1 MERKNANID
10 DVIRTV
16 ETASAKE
23 LEELAGIREAV
34 EDLKGGRVAT
44 VDPVSRSVSALNRT
58 IENSRPDFVAN
69 APSVDPIVEA
79 MKRLNLGDVSRIRE
93 DKVTNRAQQAAPT
106 AHNPPNRRREAITE
120 DVKAQRL
127 ETVKLARD
135 LKGERVATVDPVSR
149 SVSALNR
156 TIENSRPDFVAN
168 APSVDPIVDAMKRL
182 NLGDVSRVVQEGI
195 AQQEQQAKS
204 TTPKGKKRRRKAIP
218 EDIKA
223 QRTEAAE
230 HAREMFD
237 QKGGAQKSQNQ
248 RDARGRFIGKSGS
261 KAAAEDAR
269 AERAEKARRKE
280 DDERLNAESGLL
292 KKLSK
297 VAEGI
302 GNPSETRAVDALGYA
317 VAGPLWAAGKELGG
331 ISKEVGGSLNGA
343 RKSIADVIRGND
355 DNSRRKGF
363 FRRKSQNSADVVQVN
378 TQKRTV
384 QELQEQTSE
393 IKEGNDKILSAL
405 DQIAKNTGKK
415 KGGLLSKLFSLLG
428 KGAGGVASL
437 LMGRGMLKKAG
448 ALAFGALGAKKL
460 VGMLRGGGKK
470 TLAHEGGDLAAR
482 AAGKLG
488 LKAVGKGAL
497 RAIPLV
503 GTVAGGIYDAVTGWN
518 DTEAQRRAFGLKSGQ
533 DPSFQQKAAYTLAN
547 VLDMGGLV
555 SGISSA
561 IGEVL
566 KSLGFEDIGNML
578 QSFSTE
584 SIAQAIDSGITNLET
599 YISNLG
605 DTISTKFDDYTAKI
619 GDAVSAWFSDTSNKL
634 LEKLDA
640 IKDFFTVDNLKQVF
654 SDAID
659 SAIDFIK
666 NPGKHI
672 KEAAGNIWDGVKN
685 LPGKALDAAVDAV
698 KNTPAA
704 MIVSKIPNPI
714 GEANAKEITPELKA
728 PVNSEANAKEIAPEL
743 KAPVNSEAN
752 AKEITPELKA
762 PVNSEANAKEIAPE
776 LKAPVNSEANAKEIT
791 PELKAPVNSH
801 QETSDSKTES
811 DAKQTNIVTRVI
823 NAALDTAKDSNKTV
837 KETANQIINANAV
850 ETGNSALQKIDK
862 AIGQN
867 SSSSSSLN
875 TTGTRNDIQK
885 AADTYNNGRLDVK
898 VGGLGAE
905 GKANLDKLAPYFAEL
920 ENKYGLPEGTLYSIA
935 ATESGGDPNA
945 KSPLTRSPDGKLSGG
960 ALGMFQFTSIARK
973 ETGISEQDA
982 FDPVK
987 SAEAAAL
994 LMSKYLKQA
1003 NGDLNEAITAYNAG
1017 FGTINKWKKGTGDL
1031 SKENRE
1037 YAIKVNTHRA
1047 RYLGG
1052 EIYTP
1057 EAGAQGGAQY
1067 GVRGPL
1073 PDNAVIDQSTGLAFT
1088 PGDSPFEKGGLVDKI
1103 GNAVGVNDL
1112 VNKFMNGR
1120 GMRREVVQGTLE
1132 ERARGKGTA
1141 TAAGNVY
1148 VDTPMPVE
1156 EARPVANNSSY
1167 FDQLGAQMGID
1178 GLFDKLRNSPGM
1190 RKNNAPEPASTSQ
1203 VTTAANDL
1211 QQPTGR
1217 MQIDG
1222 QVISDLGGSGAKPT
1236 MQLADNTVSL
1246 DGETKRLFAQMTS
1259 LLARI
1264 EEHTKDSAKGQG
1276 TVVKVSTPQPGVM
1289 RTVPLS
1295 IDDPLMNDYARVD

>member
-34 EDLKGGRVAT
+34 EDLKG
-44 VDPVSRSVSALNRT
+44 
-58 IENSRPDFVAN
+58 
-69 APSVDPIVEA
+69 
-79 MKRLNLGDVSRIRE
+79 
-93 DKVTNRAQQAAPT
+93 
-106 AHNPPNRRREAITE
+106 
-120 DVKAQRL
+120 
-127 ETVKLARD
+127 
-135 LKGERVATVDPVSR
+135 ERVATVDPVSR

-156 TIENSRPDFVAN
+156 TIENSRPDFVTN

-204 TTPKGKKRRRKAIP
+204 TIPKGKKRRRKAIP

-428 KGAGGVASL
+428 KGAGGIASLIFGRGVLKKVGSMALGALGIKKVASL
-437 LMGRGMLKKAG
+437 LG
-448 ALAFGALGAKKL
+448 F
-460 VGMLRGGGKK
+460 GGKK
-470 TLAHEGGDLAAR
+470 AAAKEAGELATRG
-482 AAGKLG
+482 AGKLATKG
-488 LKAVGKGAL
+488 LGKLGVKALAKGAL

-518 DTEAQRRAFGLKSGQ
+518 DTEAQRRTFGLKDGE

-561 IGEVL
+561 IGGVL

-605 DTISTKFDDYTAKI
+605 DTISTTFSDYTAKI
-619 GDAVSAWFSDTSNKL
+619 GDAISAWFSDTTKNL
-634 LEKLDA
+634 NEKLDA
-640 IKDFFTVDNLKQVF
+640 IKNFFTVDNLKQVF

-666 NPGKHI
+666 NPGKYI
-672 KEAAGNIWDGVKN
+672 KEAGSN
-685 LPGKALDAAVDAV
+685 LWSAAKELSGEVADAAVQS
-698 KNTPAA
+698 TPVAWVA
-704 MIVSKIPNPI
+704 SKLVNK
-714 GEANAKEITPELKA
+714 ADAKEVTPELKT
-728 PVNSEANAKEIAPEL
+728 PAKESQEDNAP
-743 KAPVNSEAN
+743 
-752 AKEITPELKA
+752 
-762 PVNSEANAKEIAPE
+762 
-776 LKAPVNSEANAKEIT
+776 
-791 PELKAPVNSH
+791 
-801 QETSDSKTES
+801 KTEYTPKK
-811 DAKQTNIVTRVI
+811 ANIVTRVV
-823 NAALDTAKDSNKTV
+823 NASLDTAKDSNKTV

-850 ETGNSALQKIDK
+850 ETGNSALQKIDN

-885 AADTYNNGRLDVK
+885 AADTYNNGNLDVK
-898 VGGLGAE
+898 VGSLGAE

-920 ENKYGLPEGTLYSIA
+920 ENKYGLPEGTLYAIA
-935 ATESGGDPNA
+935 ATESGGNPYA
-945 KSPLTRSPDGKLSGG
+945 KSQTG
-960 ALGMFQFTSIARK
+960 ALGMFQFTGIARE
-973 ETGISEQDA
+973 ETGLAEGES

-1057 EAGAQGGAQY
+1057 GAGAQGGAQY

-1167 FDQLGAQMGID
+1167 FDQLGAQMEID

-1190 RKNNAPEPASTSQ
+1190 RKNNAPEPASTSK

>member
-34 EDLKGGRVAT
+34 EDLKG
-44 VDPVSRSVSALNRT
+44 
-58 IENSRPDFVAN
+58 
-69 APSVDPIVEA
+69 
-79 MKRLNLGDVSRIRE
+79 
-93 DKVTNRAQQAAPT
+93 
-106 AHNPPNRRREAITE
+106 
-120 DVKAQRL
+120 
-127 ETVKLARD
+127 
-135 LKGERVATVDPVSR
+135 ERVATVDPVSR

-156 TIENSRPDFVAN
+156 TIENSRPDLVAN
-168 APSVDPIVDAMKRL
+168 APSVDPIVEAMKRL
-182 NLGDVSRVVQEGI
+182 NLGDVSRVVQEDV
-195 AQQEQQAKS
+195 ALQEPQAKS
-204 TTPKGKKRRRKAIP
+204 TTRKGKKRRKKAIT
-218 EDIKA
+218 EDVKA

-230 HAREMFD
+230 HAREMFG

-384 QELQEQTSE
+384 QELQDQTSE

-428 KGAGGVASL
+428 KGAGGIASL
-437 LMGRGMLKKAG
+437 IFGRGALKKVG
-448 ALAFGALGAKKL
+448 SMALGALGIKG
-460 VGMLRGGGKK
+460 V
-470 TLAHEGGDLAAR
+470 
-482 AAGKLG
+482 GKLG
-488 LKAVGKGAL
+488 IKAVAKGAL

-518 DTEAQRRAFGLKSGQ
+518 DIEAQRRAFGLKSGQ

-584 SIAQAIDSGITNLET
+584 SIAQAIDSGVTNLET

-619 GDAVSAWFSDTSNKL
+619 GDAISAWFSDTTKNL
-634 LEKLDA
+634 NEKLDA
-640 IKDFFTVDNLKQVF
+640 IKNFFTVDNLKQVF

-666 NPGKHI
+666 NPGKYI
-672 KEAAGNIWDGVKN
+672 KEAGSN
-685 LPGKALDAAVDAV
+685 LWSAAKELSGEVADAAVQS
-698 KNTPAA
+698 TPVAWVA
-704 MIVSKIPNPI
+704 SKLVNK
-714 GEANAKEITPELKA
+714 ADAKEVTPELKT
-728 PVNSEANAKEIAPEL
+728 PAKESQEDNAP
-743 KAPVNSEAN
+743 
-752 AKEITPELKA
+752 
-762 PVNSEANAKEIAPE
+762 
-776 LKAPVNSEANAKEIT
+776 
-791 PELKAPVNSH
+791 
-801 QETSDSKTES
+801 KTEYTPKK
-811 DAKQTNIVTRVI
+811 ANIVTRVV
-823 NAALDTAKDSNKTV
+823 NASLDTAKDSNKTV

-850 ETGNSALQKIDK
+850 ETGNRALQKIDN

-885 AADTYNNGRLDVK
+885 AADTYNNGNLDVK
-898 VGGLGAE
+898 VGSLGAE

-920 ENKYGLPEGTLYSIA
+920 ENKYGLPEGTLYAIA

-945 KSPLTRSPDGKLSGG
+945 KSTLTRSPNGKLSGG
-960 ALGMFQFTSIARK
+960 ALGMFQFTSVARE
-973 ETGISEQDA
+973 ETGLSREDS
-982 FDPVK
+982 FNPEK

-1057 EAGAQGGAQY
+1057 GAGAQGGAQY

-1132 ERARGKGTA
+1132 ERARGRGTA

-1178 GLFDKLRNSPGM
+1178 GLYDKLINARGMRSNNSPQ
-1190 RKNNAPEPASTSQ
+1190 PASTSQ

>member
-58 IENSRPDFVAN
+58 IENSRPDFVT
-69 APSVDPIVEA
+69 
-79 MKRLNLGDVSRIRE
+79 K
-93 DKVTNRAQQAAPT
+93 
-106 AHNPPNRRREAITE
+106 
-120 DVKAQRL
+120 
-127 ETVKLARD
+127 
-135 LKGERVATVDPVSR
+135 
-149 SVSALNR
+149 
-156 TIENSRPDFVAN
+156 

-182 NLGDVSRVVQEGI
+182 NLGDVSRVVQEDV
-195 AQQEQQAKS
+195 AQQEQRAKS

-218 EDIKA
+218 EDVKA

-230 HAREMFD
+230 HAREMFG

-261 KAAAEDAR
+261 KAAAEEAR

-384 QELQEQTSE
+384 QELQDQTSE

-428 KGAGGVASL
+428 KGAGGIASL
-437 LMGRGMLKKAG
+437 IFGRGALKKVG
-448 ALAFGALGAKKL
+448 SMALGALGIKG
-460 VGMLRGGGKK
+460 V
-470 TLAHEGGDLAAR
+470 
-482 AAGKLG
+482 GKLG
-488 LKAVGKGAL
+488 IKAVTKGAL

-518 DTEAQRRAFGLKSGQ
+518 DIEAQRRAFGLKSGQ

-584 SIAQAIDSGITNLET
+584 SIAQAIDSGVTNLET

-619 GDAVSAWFSDTSNKL
+619 GDAISAWFSDTTKNL
-634 LEKLDA
+634 NEKLDA
-640 IKDFFTVDNLKQVF
+640 IKNFFTVDNLKQVF

-666 NPGKHI
+666 NPGKYI
-672 KEAAGNIWDGVKN
+672 KEAGSN
-685 LPGKALDAAVDAV
+685 LWSAAKELSGEVADAAVQS
-698 KNTPAA
+698 TPVAWVA
-704 MIVSKIPNPI
+704 SKLVNK
-714 GEANAKEITPELKA
+714 ADAKEVTPELKT
-728 PVNSEANAKEIAPEL
+728 PAKESQEDNAP
-743 KAPVNSEAN
+743 
-752 AKEITPELKA
+752 
-762 PVNSEANAKEIAPE
+762 
-776 LKAPVNSEANAKEIT
+776 
-791 PELKAPVNSH
+791 
-801 QETSDSKTES
+801 KTEYTPKK
-811 DAKQTNIVTRVI
+811 ANIVTRVV
-823 NAALDTAKDSNKTV
+823 NASLDTAKDSNKTV

-850 ETGNSALQKIDK
+850 ETGNRALQKIDN

-885 AADTYNNGRLDVK
+885 AADTYNNGNLDVK
-898 VGGLGAE
+898 VGSLGAE

-920 ENKYGLPEGTLYSIA
+920 ENKYGLPEGTLYAIA

-945 KSPLTRSPDGKLSGG
+945 KSTLTRSPNGKLSGG
-960 ALGMFQFTSIARK
+960 ALGMFQFTSVARE
-973 ETGISEQDA
+973 ETGLSREDS
-982 FDPVK
+982 FNPEK

-1057 EAGAQGGAQY
+1057 GAGAQGGAQY

-1132 ERARGKGTA
+1132 ERARGRGTA

-1178 GLFDKLRNSPGM
+1178 GLYDKLINARGMRSNNSPQ
-1190 RKNNAPEPASTSQ
+1190 PASTSQ

>member
-1 MERKNANID
+1 
-10 DVIRTV
+10 
-16 ETASAKE
+16 
-23 LEELAGIREAV
+23 
-34 EDLKGGRVAT
+34 
-44 VDPVSRSVSALNRT
+44 
-58 IENSRPDFVAN
+58 
-69 APSVDPIVEA
+69 
-79 MKRLNLGDVSRIRE
+79 
-93 DKVTNRAQQAAPT
+93 
-106 AHNPPNRRREAITE
+106 
-120 DVKAQRL
+120 
-127 ETVKLARD
+127 
-135 LKGERVATVDPVSR
+135 
-149 SVSALNR
+149 
-156 TIENSRPDFVAN
+156 
-168 APSVDPIVDAMKRL
+168 MKRL
-182 NLGDVSRVVQEGI
+182 NLGDVSRVVQEDV
-195 AQQEQQAKS
+195 AQQEQRAKS

-218 EDIKA
+218 EDVKA

-230 HAREMFD
+230 HAREMFG

-261 KAAAEDAR
+261 KAAAEEAR

-297 VAEGI
+297 VVEGI

-384 QELQEQTSE
+384 QELQDQTSE

-428 KGAGGVASL
+428 KGAGGIASL
-437 LMGRGMLKKAG
+437 IFGRGALKKVG
-448 ALAFGALGAKKL
+448 SMALGALGIKG
-460 VGMLRGGGKK
+460 V
-470 TLAHEGGDLAAR
+470 
-482 AAGKLG
+482 GKLG
-488 LKAVGKGAL
+488 IKAVAKGAL

-518 DTEAQRRAFGLKSGQ
+518 DIEAQRRAFGLKSGQ

-584 SIAQAIDSGITNLET
+584 SIAQAIDSGVTNLET

-619 GDAVSAWFSDTSNKL
+619 GDAISAWFSDTTKNL
-634 LEKLDA
+634 NEKLDA
-640 IKDFFTVDNLKQVF
+640 IKNFFTVDNLKQVF

-666 NPGKHI
+666 NPGKYI
-672 KEAAGNIWDGVKN
+672 KEAGSN
-685 LPGKALDAAVDAV
+685 LWSAAKELSGEVADAAVQS
-698 KNTPAA
+698 TPVAWVA
-704 MIVSKIPNPI
+704 SKLVNK
-714 GEANAKEITPELKA
+714 ADAKEVTPELKT
-728 PVNSEANAKEIAPEL
+728 PAKESQEDNAP
-743 KAPVNSEAN
+743 
-752 AKEITPELKA
+752 
-762 PVNSEANAKEIAPE
+762 
-776 LKAPVNSEANAKEIT
+776 
-791 PELKAPVNSH
+791 
-801 QETSDSKTES
+801 KTEYTPKK
-811 DAKQTNIVTRVI
+811 ANIVTRVV
-823 NAALDTAKDSNKTV
+823 NASLDTAKDSNKTV

-850 ETGNSALQKIDK
+850 ETGNRALQKIDN

-885 AADTYNNGRLDVK
+885 AADTYNNGNLDVK
-898 VGGLGAE
+898 VGSLGAE

-920 ENKYGLPEGTLYSIA
+920 ENKYGLPEGTLYAIA

-945 KSPLTRSPDGKLSGG
+945 KSTLTRSPNGKLSGG
-960 ALGMFQFTSIARK
+960 ALGMFQFTSVARE
-973 ETGISEQDA
+973 ETGLSREDS
-982 FDPVK
+982 FNPEK

-1057 EAGAQGGAQY
+1057 GAGAQGGAQY

-1156 EARPVANNSSY
+1156 EARPVASNSSY

>member
-34 EDLKGGRVAT
+34 EDLKGERVAT

-58 IENSRPDFVAN
+58 IENSRPDFVTN
-69 APSVDPIVEA
+69 APSVDPIVDA
-79 MKRLNLGDVSRIRE
+79 IKRLNLGDVSRIRE

-248 RDARGRFIGKSGS
+248 RDASGRFIGKSGS

-470 TLAHEGGDLAAR
+470 TIAHEGGDLAAR

-605 DTISTKFDDYTAKI
+605 DTISTKFEDYTAKI

-752 AKEITPELKA
+752 AKEI
-762 PVNSEANAKEIAPE
+762 APE

-898 VGGLGAE
+898 VGSLGSE

-920 ENKYGLPEGTLYSIA
+920 ENKYGLPEGTLYAIA
-935 ATESGGDPNA
+935 ATESGGNPYA
-945 KSPLTRSPDGKLSGG
+945 KSQTG
-960 ALGMFQFTSIARK
+960 ALGMFQFTGIARE
-973 ETGISEQDA
+973 ETGLAEGES

-1057 EAGAQGGAQY
+1057 GAGAQGGAQY

-1088 PGDSPFEKGGLVDKI
+1088 PGDSLFEKGGLVDKI

-1156 EARPVANNSSY
+1156 EARPVASNSSY

-1190 RKNNAPEPASTSQ
+1190 RKNNAPEPASTSK

>member
-58 IENSRPDFVAN
+58 IENSRPDFVT
-69 APSVDPIVEA
+69 
-79 MKRLNLGDVSRIRE
+79 K
-93 DKVTNRAQQAAPT
+93 
-106 AHNPPNRRREAITE
+106 
-120 DVKAQRL
+120 
-127 ETVKLARD
+127 
-135 LKGERVATVDPVSR
+135 
-149 SVSALNR
+149 
-156 TIENSRPDFVAN
+156 

-182 NLGDVSRVVQEGI
+182 NLGDVSRVVQEDV
-195 AQQEQQAKS
+195 AQQEQRAKS

-218 EDIKA
+218 EDVKA

-230 HAREMFD
+230 HAREMFG

-261 KAAAEDAR
+261 KAAAEEAR

-355 DNSRRKGF
+355 DNSRKKGF
-363 FRRKSQNSADVVQVN
+363 FRRKSQSSADVVQVN

-384 QELQEQTSE
+384 QELQDQTSE

-428 KGAGGVASL
+428 KGAGGIASL
-437 LMGRGMLKKAG
+437 IFGRGALKKVG
-448 ALAFGALGAKKL
+448 SMALGALGIKG
-460 VGMLRGGGKK
+460 V
-470 TLAHEGGDLAAR
+470 
-482 AAGKLG
+482 GKLG
-488 LKAVGKGAL
+488 IKAVTKGAL

-518 DTEAQRRAFGLKSGQ
+518 DIEAQRRAFGLKSGQ

-584 SIAQAIDSGITNLET
+584 SIAQAIDSGVTNLET

-619 GDAVSAWFSDTSNKL
+619 GDAISAWFSDTTKNL
-634 LEKLDA
+634 NEKLDA
-640 IKDFFTVDNLKQVF
+640 IKNFFTVDNLKQVF

-666 NPGKHI
+666 NPGKYI
-672 KEAAGNIWDGVKN
+672 KEAGSN
-685 LPGKALDAAVDAV
+685 LWSAAKELSGEVADAAVQS
-698 KNTPAA
+698 TPVAWVA
-704 MIVSKIPNPI
+704 SKLVNK
-714 GEANAKEITPELKA
+714 ADAKEVTPELKT
-728 PVNSEANAKEIAPEL
+728 PAKESQEDNAP
-743 KAPVNSEAN
+743 
-752 AKEITPELKA
+752 
-762 PVNSEANAKEIAPE
+762 
-776 LKAPVNSEANAKEIT
+776 
-791 PELKAPVNSH
+791 
-801 QETSDSKTES
+801 KTEYTPKK
-811 DAKQTNIVTRVI
+811 ANIVTRVV
-823 NAALDTAKDSNKTV
+823 NASLDTAKDSNKTV

-850 ETGNSALQKIDK
+850 ETGNRALQKIDN

-885 AADTYNNGRLDVK
+885 AADTYNNGNLDVK
-898 VGGLGAE
+898 VGSLGAE

-920 ENKYGLPEGTLYSIA
+920 ENKYGLPEGTLYAIA

-945 KSPLTRSPDGKLSGG
+945 KSTLTRSPNGKLSGG
-960 ALGMFQFTSIARK
+960 ALGMFQFTSVARE
-973 ETGISEQDA
+973 ETGLSREDS
-982 FDPVK
+982 FNPEK

-1057 EAGAQGGAQY
+1057 GAGAQGGAQY

-1132 ERARGKGTA
+1132 ERARGRGTA

-1178 GLFDKLRNSPGM
+1178 GLYDKLINARGMRSNNSPQ
-1190 RKNNAPEPASTSQ
+1190 PASTSQ

>member
-44 VDPVSRSVSALNRT
+44 VDPVSRSVSALNHT
-58 IENSRPDFVAN
+58 IENSRPDFVA
-69 APSVDPIVEA
+69 
-79 MKRLNLGDVSRIRE
+79 K
-93 DKVTNRAQQAAPT
+93 
-106 AHNPPNRRREAITE
+106 
-120 DVKAQRL
+120 
-127 ETVKLARD
+127 
-135 LKGERVATVDPVSR
+135 
-149 SVSALNR
+149 
-156 TIENSRPDFVAN
+156 

-182 NLGDVSRVVQEGI
+182 NLGDVSRVVQEDV
-195 AQQEQQAKS
+195 AQQEQRAKS
-204 TTPKGKKRRRKAIP
+204 TTPNGKKRRRKAIP
-218 EDIKA
+218 EDVKA

-230 HAREMFD
+230 HAREMFG

-384 QELQEQTSE
+384 QELQDQTSE

-584 SIAQAIDSGITNLET
+584 SIALAIDSGITNLET

-728 PVNSEANAKEIAPEL
+728 PVNS
-743 KAPVNSEAN
+743 
-752 AKEITPELKA
+752 
-762 PVNSEANAKEIAPE
+762 
-776 LKAPVNSEANAKEIT
+776 
-791 PELKAPVNSH
+791 H
-801 QETSDSKTES
+801 QGTSDSKTES
-811 DAKQTNIVTRVI
+811 DAKQTNIAARVI
-823 NAALDTAKDSNKTV
+823 NAALDMAKDSNKTV

-850 ETGNSALQKIDK
+850 ETGNKAAQTIDAALGQSATGKEEALSAYEIDK
-862 AIGQN
+862 
-867 SSSSSSLN
+867 
-875 TTGTRNDIQK
+875 RRF
-885 AADTYNNGRLDVK
+885 NNGKDVS
-898 VGGLGAE
+898 LP
-905 GKANLDKLAPYFAEL
+905 KLNAAGYQWISDNADYFDEL
-920 ENKYGLPEGTLYSIA
+920 ERKYGLEKGILSA
-935 ATESGGDPNA
+935 VASAESSAGQRTGNPVDKN
-945 KSPLTRSPDGKLSGG
+945 GNKLSS
-960 ALGMFQFTSIARK
+960 ALGAFQ
-973 ETGISEQDA
+973 
-982 FDPVK
+982 
-987 SAEAAAL
+987 
-994 LMSKYLKQA
+994 
-1003 NGDLNEAITAYNAG
+1003 IT
-1017 FGTINKWKKGTGDL
+1017 KGTREDL
-1031 SKENRE
+1031 GLSDADAMDTR
-1037 YAIKVNTHRA
+1037 KVADGAA
-1047 RYLGG
+1047 RYLSMLMNRYNGDQGRAIAAYHAGMGHVDKGRVVAGTG
-1052 EIYTP
+1052 EYVTR
-1057 EAGAQGGAQY
+1057 
-1067 GVRGPL
+1067 VRGYQQMLNNGAVYGSKVDHSAPAIYEKI

-1156 EARPVANNSSY
+1156 EARPVASNSSY

>member
-79 MKRLNLGDVSRIRE
+79 MKRLNLGDVSR
-93 DKVTNRAQQAAPT
+93 
-106 AHNPPNRRREAITE
+106 
-120 DVKAQRL
+120 
-127 ETVKLARD
+127 
-135 LKGERVATVDPVSR
+135 
-149 SVSALNR
+149 
-156 TIENSRPDFVAN
+156 
-168 APSVDPIVDAMKRL
+168 
-182 NLGDVSRVVQEGI
+182 VVQEDV
-195 AQQEQQAKS
+195 AQQEQRAKS

-218 EDIKA
+218 EDVKA

-230 HAREMFD
+230 HAREMFG

-248 RDARGRFIGKSGS
+248 RDARGRFIGKPGS

-363 FRRKSQNSADVVQVN
+363 FRRKSQSSADVVQVN

-384 QELQEQTSE
+384 QELQDQTSE

-428 KGAGGVASL
+428 KGAGGIASLIFGRGGLKKVGSMALGALGIKKVASL
-437 LMGRGMLKKAG
+437 LG
-448 ALAFGALGAKKL
+448 F
-460 VGMLRGGGKK
+460 GGKK
-470 TLAHEGGDLAAR
+470 AAAKEAGELATRG
-482 AAGKLG
+482 AGKLATKG
-488 LKAVGKGAL
+488 LGKLGVKALAKGAL

-518 DTEAQRRAFGLKSGQ
+518 DTEAQRRTFGLKDGE

-561 IGEVL
+561 IGGVL

-605 DTISTKFDDYTAKI
+605 DTISTTFNDYTAKI
-619 GDAVSAWFSDTSNKL
+619 GDAISAWFSDTTKSLN
-634 LEKLDA
+634 EKLDA
-640 IKDFFTVDNLKQVF
+640 IKDFFTVDNLKKVF

-666 NPGKHI
+666 NPGKYI
-672 KEAAGNIWDGVKN
+672 KEAGSNLWNAAKE
-685 LPGKALDAAVDAV
+685 LPGKVADAAVQS
-698 KNTPAA
+698 TPVAWVA
-704 MIVSKIPNPI
+704 SKLVNK
-714 GEANAKEITPELKA
+714 ADAKEVTPELKT
-728 PVNSEANAKEIAPEL
+728 PAKESQEDNAP
-743 KAPVNSEAN
+743 
-752 AKEITPELKA
+752 
-762 PVNSEANAKEIAPE
+762 
-776 LKAPVNSEANAKEIT
+776 
-791 PELKAPVNSH
+791 
-801 QETSDSKTES
+801 KTEYTPKK
-811 DAKQTNIVTRVI
+811 ANIVTRVV
-823 NAALDTAKDSNKTV
+823 NASLETAKDSNKTV

-850 ETGNSALQKIDK
+850 ETGNRALQKIDN

-885 AADTYNNGRLDVK
+885 AADTYNNGNLDVK
-898 VGGLGAE
+898 VGSLGAE

-1057 EAGAQGGAQY
+1057 RAGTQGGRPQQS
-1067 GVRGPL
+1067 GQSPRMDNL
-1073 PDNAVIDQSTGLAFT
+1073 PENAFVDQSTGLAFT
-1088 PGDSPFEKGGLVDKI
+1088 PGQNPFEKGGLVDRI
-1103 GNAVGVNDL
+1103 GELTGVNDL
-1112 VNKFMNGR
+1112 ASKFLNGR

-1132 ERARGKGTA
+1132 ERARGRGTA

-1148 VDTPMPVE
+1148 VYTPMPVE

-1178 GLFDKLRNSPGM
+1178 GLYDKLINARGMRSNNSPQ
-1190 RKNNAPEPASTSQ
+1190 PASTSQ
-1203 VTTAANDL
+1203 MTTVANDL

>member
-34 EDLKGGRVAT
+34 EDLKGERVAT

-69 APSVDPIVEA
+69 APSVDPIVDA

-93 DKVTNRAQQAAPT
+93 DKVTNREQQVAPT

-135 LKGERVATVDPVSR
+135 LRGGRVATVDPVSR

-470 TLAHEGGDLAAR
+470 TIAHEGGDLAAR
-482 AAGKLG
+482 AAGKFG

-533 DPSFQQKAAYTLAN
+533 EPSFQQKAAYTLAN
-547 VLDMGGLV
+547 VLDLGGLV

-561 IGEVL
+561 IGDVL

-584 SIAQAIDSGITNLET
+584 SIAQAIDSGVTNLET

-666 NPGKHI
+666 NPGKRI

-714 GEANAKEITPELKA
+714 G
-728 PVNSEANAKEIAPEL
+728 
-743 KAPVNSEAN
+743 
-752 AKEITPELKA
+752 
-762 PVNSEANAKEIAPE
+762 
-776 LKAPVNSEANAKEIT
+776 EANAKEIT

-850 ETGNSALQKIDK
+850 ETGNSALQRIDK

-885 AADTYNNGRLDVK
+885 AADTYNNGNLDVK
-898 VGGLGAE
+898 VGSLGAE

-920 ENKYGLPEGTLYSIA
+920 ENKYGLPEGTLYAIA
-935 ATESGGDPNA
+935 ATESGGNPYA
-945 KSPLTRSPDGKLSGG
+945 KSQTG
-960 ALGMFQFTSIARK
+960 ALGMFQFTGIARE
-973 ETGISEQDA
+973 ETGLAEGES

-1057 EAGAQGGAQY
+1057 GAGAQGGAQY

-1156 EARPVANNSSY
+1156 EARPVASNSSY

>member
-44 VDPVSRSVSALNRT
+44 VDPVSHSVSALNRT
-58 IENSRPDFVAN
+58 IENSMPDFVAN
-69 APSVDPIVEA
+69 APSVAPIVEA
-79 MKRLNLGDVSRIRE
+79 MKRLNLGDVSRVVQE
-93 DKVTNRAQQAAPT
+93 DVALQEPQAKST
-106 AHNPPNRRREAITE
+106 TRKGKKRRKKAITE
-120 DVKAQRL
+120 DVK
-127 ETVKLARD
+127 V
-135 LKGERVATVDPVSR
+135 
-149 SVSALNR
+149 
-156 TIENSRPDFVAN
+156 
-168 APSVDPIVDAMKRL
+168 
-182 NLGDVSRVVQEGI
+182 
-195 AQQEQQAKS
+195 
-204 TTPKGKKRRRKAIP
+204 
-218 EDIKA
+218 

-230 HAREMFD
+230 HAREMFG

-269 AERAEKARRKE
+269 AERAEKDRRKE

-384 QELQEQTSE
+384 QELQDQTSE

-437 LMGRGMLKKAG
+437 LMGRGMLKKVG

-584 SIAQAIDSGITNLET
+584 SIALAIDSGITNLET

-605 DTISTKFDDYTAKI
+605 DTISSKFDDYTAKI

-728 PVNSEANAKEIAPEL
+728 PVNS
-743 KAPVNSEAN
+743 
-752 AKEITPELKA
+752 
-762 PVNSEANAKEIAPE
+762 
-776 LKAPVNSEANAKEIT
+776 
-791 PELKAPVNSH
+791 H
-801 QETSDSKTES
+801 QGTSDSKTES
-811 DAKQTNIVTRVI
+811 DAKQTNIAARVI
-823 NAALDTAKDSNKTV
+823 NAALDMAKDSNKTV

-850 ETGNSALQKIDK
+850 ETGNKAAQTIDAALGQSATGKEKALSAYEIDKRRFNNGKDVSLPKLNAAGYQWISDNADYFDELERKYGLEKGILSAVASAESSAGQRTGNPVDKNGNKLSSALGAFQITK
-862 AIGQN
+862 
-867 SSSSSSLN
+867 
-875 TTGTRNDIQK
+875 GTREDLGLSDADAMDTRK
-885 AADTYNNGRLDVK
+885 AAD
-898 VGGLGAE
+898 GA
-905 GKANLDKLAPYFAEL
+905 
-920 ENKYGLPEGTLYSIA
+920 
-935 ATESGGDPNA
+935 
-945 KSPLTRSPDGKLSGG
+945 
-960 ALGMFQFTSIARK
+960 
-973 ETGISEQDA
+973 
-982 FDPVK
+982 
-987 SAEAAAL
+987 
-994 LMSKYLKQA
+994 
-1003 NGDLNEAITAYNAG
+1003 
-1017 FGTINKWKKGTGDL
+1017 
-1031 SKENRE
+1031 
-1037 YAIKVNTHRA
+1037 A
-1047 RYLGG
+1047 RYLSMLMNRYNGDQGRAIAAYHAGMGHVDKGRVVAGTG
-1052 EIYTP
+1052 EYVTR
-1057 EAGAQGGAQY
+1057 
-1067 GVRGPL
+1067 VRGYQQMLNNGAVYGSKVDHSAPAIYEKI

-1156 EARPVANNSSY
+1156 EARPVASNSSY

-1190 RKNNAPEPASTSQ
+1190 RKNNAPEPASMSQ

>member
-44 VDPVSRSVSALNRT
+44 VDPVSRSVSALNHT
-58 IENSRPDFVAN
+58 IENSRPDFVA
-69 APSVDPIVEA
+69 
-79 MKRLNLGDVSRIRE
+79 K
-93 DKVTNRAQQAAPT
+93 
-106 AHNPPNRRREAITE
+106 
-120 DVKAQRL
+120 
-127 ETVKLARD
+127 
-135 LKGERVATVDPVSR
+135 
-149 SVSALNR
+149 
-156 TIENSRPDFVAN
+156 

-182 NLGDVSRVVQEGI
+182 NLGDVSRVVQEDV
-195 AQQEQQAKS
+195 AQQEQRAKS
-204 TTPKGKKRRRKAIP
+204 TTPNGKKRRRKAIP
-218 EDIKA
+218 EDVKA

-230 HAREMFD
+230 HAREMFG

-384 QELQEQTSE
+384 QELQDQTSE
-393 IKEGNDKILSAL
+393 IKDGNDKILSAL

-584 SIAQAIDSGITNLET
+584 SIALAIDSGITNLET

-728 PVNSEANAKEIAPEL
+728 PVNS
-743 KAPVNSEAN
+743 
-752 AKEITPELKA
+752 
-762 PVNSEANAKEIAPE
+762 
-776 LKAPVNSEANAKEIT
+776 
-791 PELKAPVNSH
+791 H
-801 QETSDSKTES
+801 QGTSDSKTES
-811 DAKQTNIVTRVI
+811 DAKQTNIAARVI
-823 NAALDTAKDSNKTV
+823 NAALDMAKDSNKTV

-850 ETGNSALQKIDK
+850 ETGNKAAQTIDAALGQSATGKEEALSAYEIDKRRFNNGKDVSLPKLNAAGYQWISDNADYFDELERKYGLDKGILSAVASAESSAGQRTGNPVDKNGNKLSSALGAFQITK
-862 AIGQN
+862 
-867 SSSSSSLN
+867 
-875 TTGTRNDIQK
+875 GTREDLGLSDADAMDTRK
-885 AADTYNNGRLDVK
+885 AAD
-898 VGGLGAE
+898 GA
-905 GKANLDKLAPYFAEL
+905 
-920 ENKYGLPEGTLYSIA
+920 
-935 ATESGGDPNA
+935 
-945 KSPLTRSPDGKLSGG
+945 
-960 ALGMFQFTSIARK
+960 
-973 ETGISEQDA
+973 
-982 FDPVK
+982 
-987 SAEAAAL
+987 
-994 LMSKYLKQA
+994 
-1003 NGDLNEAITAYNAG
+1003 
-1017 FGTINKWKKGTGDL
+1017 
-1031 SKENRE
+1031 
-1037 YAIKVNTHRA
+1037 A
-1047 RYLGG
+1047 RYLSMLMNRYNGDQGRAIAAYHAGMGHVDKGRVVAGTG
-1052 EIYTP
+1052 EYVTR
-1057 EAGAQGGAQY
+1057 
-1067 GVRGPL
+1067 VRGYQQMLNNGAVYGSKVDHSAPAIYEKI

-1156 EARPVANNSSY
+1156 EARPVASNSSY

-1190 RKNNAPEPASTSQ
+1190 RKNNALEPASTSQ

>member
-34 EDLKGGRVAT
+34 EDLKG
-44 VDPVSRSVSALNRT
+44 
-58 IENSRPDFVAN
+58 
-69 APSVDPIVEA
+69 
-79 MKRLNLGDVSRIRE
+79 
-93 DKVTNRAQQAAPT
+93 
-106 AHNPPNRRREAITE
+106 
-120 DVKAQRL
+120 
-127 ETVKLARD
+127 
-135 LKGERVATVDPVSR
+135 ERVATVDPVSR

-156 TIENSRPDFVAN
+156 TIENSRPDFVTN

-204 TTPKGKKRRRKAIP
+204 TTPKGKKRRRKAIS

-384 QELQEQTSE
+384 QELQDQTSE

-428 KGAGGVASL
+428 KGAGGIASLIFGRGALKKVGSMALGALGIKKVASL
-437 LMGRGMLKKAG
+437 LG
-448 ALAFGALGAKKL
+448 F
-460 VGMLRGGGKK
+460 GGKK
-470 TLAHEGGDLAAR
+470 AAAKEAGELATRG
-482 AAGKLG
+482 AGKLATKG
-488 LKAVGKGAL
+488 LEKLGVKAFAKGAL

-518 DTEAQRRAFGLKSGQ
+518 DTEAQRRTFGLKDGE

-555 SGISSA
+555 SGISNA
-561 IGEVL
+561 IGGVL

-605 DTISTKFDDYTAKI
+605 DTISTTFNDYTAKI
-619 GDAVSAWFSDTSNKL
+619 GDAISAWFSDTTKSLN
-634 LEKLDA
+634 EKLDA
-640 IKDFFTVDNLKQVF
+640 IKDFFTVDNLKKVF

-728 PVNSEANAKEIAPEL
+728 PVNS
-743 KAPVNSEAN
+743 
-752 AKEITPELKA
+752 
-762 PVNSEANAKEIAPE
+762 
-776 LKAPVNSEANAKEIT
+776 
-791 PELKAPVNSH
+791 H

-811 DAKQTNIVTRVI
+811 DAKQSNIATRVI

-837 KETANQIINANAV
+837 KQTANQIINANAV

-867 SSSSSSLN
+867 SSSSSSRN

-885 AADTYNNGRLDVK
+885 AADTYNNGNLDVK
-898 VGGLGAE
+898 VGSLGAE

-920 ENKYGLPEGTLYSIA
+920 ENKYSLPEGTLYAIA

-945 KSPLTRSPDGKLSGG
+945 KSTLTRSPNGKLSGG
-960 ALGMFQFTSIARK
+960 ALGMFQFTSVARE
-973 ETGISEQDA
+973 ETGLSREDS
-982 FDPVK
+982 FNPEK

-1057 EAGAQGGAQY
+1057 GAGAQGGAQY

-1132 ERARGKGTA
+1132 ERARGRGTA

-1178 GLFDKLRNSPGM
+1178 GLYDKLINARGMRSNNSPQ
-1190 RKNNAPEPASTSQ
+1190 PASTSQ
-1203 VTTAANDL
+1203 MTTVANDL

>member
-44 VDPVSRSVSALNRT
+44 VDPVSRSVSALNHT
-58 IENSRPDFVAN
+58 IENSRPDFVA
-69 APSVDPIVEA
+69 
-79 MKRLNLGDVSRIRE
+79 K
-93 DKVTNRAQQAAPT
+93 
-106 AHNPPNRRREAITE
+106 
-120 DVKAQRL
+120 
-127 ETVKLARD
+127 
-135 LKGERVATVDPVSR
+135 
-149 SVSALNR
+149 
-156 TIENSRPDFVAN
+156 

-182 NLGDVSRVVQEGI
+182 NLGDVSRVVQEDV
-195 AQQEQQAKS
+195 AQQEQRAKS
-204 TTPKGKKRRRKAIP
+204 TTPNGKKRRRKAIP
-218 EDIKA
+218 EDVKA

-230 HAREMFD
+230 HAREMFG

-384 QELQEQTSE
+384 QELQDQTSE

-584 SIAQAIDSGITNLET
+584 SIALAIDSGITNLET

-728 PVNSEANAKEIAPEL
+728 PVNS
-743 KAPVNSEAN
+743 
-752 AKEITPELKA
+752 
-762 PVNSEANAKEIAPE
+762 
-776 LKAPVNSEANAKEIT
+776 
-791 PELKAPVNSH
+791 H
-801 QETSDSKTES
+801 QGTSDSKTES
-811 DAKQTNIVTRVI
+811 DAKQTNIAARVI
-823 NAALDTAKDSNKTV
+823 NAALDMAKDSNKTV

-850 ETGNSALQKIDK
+850 ETGNKAAQTIDAALGQSATGKEEALSAYEIDKRRFNNGKDVSLPKLNAAGYQWISDNADYFDELERKYGLEKGILSAVASAESSAGQRTGNPVDKNGNKLSSALGAFQITK
-862 AIGQN
+862 
-867 SSSSSSLN
+867 
-875 TTGTRNDIQK
+875 GTREDLGLSDADAMDTRK
-885 AADTYNNGRLDVK
+885 AAD
-898 VGGLGAE
+898 GA
-905 GKANLDKLAPYFAEL
+905 
-920 ENKYGLPEGTLYSIA
+920 
-935 ATESGGDPNA
+935 
-945 KSPLTRSPDGKLSGG
+945 
-960 ALGMFQFTSIARK
+960 
-973 ETGISEQDA
+973 
-982 FDPVK
+982 
-987 SAEAAAL
+987 
-994 LMSKYLKQA
+994 
-1003 NGDLNEAITAYNAG
+1003 
-1017 FGTINKWKKGTGDL
+1017 
-1031 SKENRE
+1031 
-1037 YAIKVNTHRA
+1037 A
-1047 RYLGG
+1047 RYLSMLMNRYNGDQGRAIAAYHAGMGHVDKGRVVAGTG
-1052 EIYTP
+1052 EYVTR
-1057 EAGAQGGAQY
+1057 
-1067 GVRGPL
+1067 VRGYQQMLNNGAVYGSKVDHSAPAIYEKI

-1156 EARPVANNSSY
+1156 EARPVASNSSY

-1190 RKNNAPEPASTSQ
+1190 RKNNVPEPASTSK

>member
-79 MKRLNLGDVSRIRE
+79 MKRLNLGDVSRVVQE
-93 DKVTNRAQQAAPT
+93 DVALQEPQAKST
-106 AHNPPNRRREAITE
+106 TRKGKKRRKKAITE
-120 DVKAQRL
+120 DV
-127 ETVKLARD
+127 
-135 LKGERVATVDPVSR
+135 
-149 SVSALNR
+149 
-156 TIENSRPDFVAN
+156 
-168 APSVDPIVDAMKRL
+168 
-182 NLGDVSRVVQEGI
+182 
-195 AQQEQQAKS
+195 
-204 TTPKGKKRRRKAIP
+204 
-218 EDIKA
+218 KA

-230 HAREMFD
+230 HAREMFG

-248 RDARGRFIGKSGS
+248 RDARGRFIGKPGS

-428 KGAGGVASL
+428 KGAGGIASLIFGRGVLKKVGSMALGALGIKKVASL
-437 LMGRGMLKKAG
+437 LG
-448 ALAFGALGAKKL
+448 F
-460 VGMLRGGGKK
+460 GGKK
-470 TLAHEGGDLAAR
+470 AAAKEAGELATRG
-482 AAGKLG
+482 AGKLATKG
-488 LKAVGKGAL
+488 LGKLGVKALAKGAL

-518 DTEAQRRAFGLKSGQ
+518 DTEAQRRTFGLKDGE

-561 IGEVL
+561 IGGVL

-605 DTISTKFDDYTAKI
+605 DTISTTFSDYTAKI
-619 GDAVSAWFSDTSNKL
+619 GDAISAWFSDTTKNL
-634 LEKLDA
+634 NEKLDA
-640 IKDFFTVDNLKQVF
+640 IKNFFTVDNLKQVF

-666 NPGKHI
+666 NPGKYI
-672 KEAAGNIWDGVKN
+672 KEAGSN
-685 LPGKALDAAVDAV
+685 LWSAAKELSGEVADAAVQS
-698 KNTPAA
+698 TPVAWVA
-704 MIVSKIPNPI
+704 SKLVNK
-714 GEANAKEITPELKA
+714 ADAKEVTPELKT
-728 PVNSEANAKEIAPEL
+728 PAKESQEDNAP
-743 KAPVNSEAN
+743 
-752 AKEITPELKA
+752 
-762 PVNSEANAKEIAPE
+762 
-776 LKAPVNSEANAKEIT
+776 
-791 PELKAPVNSH
+791 
-801 QETSDSKTES
+801 KTEYTPKK
-811 DAKQTNIVTRVI
+811 ANIVTRVV
-823 NAALDTAKDSNKTV
+823 NASLDTAKDSNKTV

-850 ETGNSALQKIDK
+850 ETGNSALQKIDN

-885 AADTYNNGRLDVK
+885 AADTYNNGNLDVK
-898 VGGLGAE
+898 VGSLGAE

-920 ENKYGLPEGTLYSIA
+920 ENKYGLPEGTLYAIA
-935 ATESGGDPNA
+935 ATESGGNPYA
-945 KSPLTRSPDGKLSGG
+945 KSQTG
-960 ALGMFQFTSIARK
+960 ALGMFQFTGIARE
-973 ETGISEQDA
+973 ETGLAEGES

-1052 EIYTP
+1052 EIYTSG
-1057 EAGAQGGAQY
+1057 AGAQGGAQY

-1088 PGDSPFEKGGLVDKI
+1088 HGDSPFEKGGLVDKI

-1167 FDQLGAQMGID
+1167 FDQLGAQMEID

-1190 RKNNAPEPASTSQ
+1190 RKNNAPEPASTSK

>member
-44 VDPVSRSVSALNRT
+44 VDPVSHSVSALNRT

-69 APSVDPIVEA
+69 APSVAPIVEA
-79 MKRLNLGDVSRIRE
+79 MKRLNLGDVSRVVQE
-93 DKVTNRAQQAAPT
+93 DVALQEPQAKST
-106 AHNPPNRRREAITE
+106 TRKGKKRRKKAITE
-120 DVKAQRL
+120 DV
-127 ETVKLARD
+127 
-135 LKGERVATVDPVSR
+135 
-149 SVSALNR
+149 
-156 TIENSRPDFVAN
+156 
-168 APSVDPIVDAMKRL
+168 
-182 NLGDVSRVVQEGI
+182 
-195 AQQEQQAKS
+195 
-204 TTPKGKKRRRKAIP
+204 
-218 EDIKA
+218 KA

-230 HAREMFD
+230 HAREMFG

-248 RDARGRFIGKSGS
+248 RDARGRFIGKPGS

-384 QELQEQTSE
+384 QELQDQTSE

-547 VLDMGGLV
+547 VLDLGGLV

-561 IGEVL
+561 IGDVL

-599 YISNLG
+599 YISNLV

-672 KEAAGNIWDGVKN
+672 KEAASNIWDGVKN

-728 PVNSEANAKEIAPEL
+728 PVNS
-743 KAPVNSEAN
+743 
-752 AKEITPELKA
+752 
-762 PVNSEANAKEIAPE
+762 
-776 LKAPVNSEANAKEIT
+776 
-791 PELKAPVNSH
+791 
-801 QETSDSKTES
+801 QQGTSDSKAES
-811 DAKQTNIVTRVI
+811 DAKQTNIAARVI
-823 NAALDTAKDSNKTV
+823 NAALDMAKDSNKTV
-837 KETANQIINANAV
+837 KETANQIISANAV
-850 ETGNSALQKIDK
+850 ETGNKAAQTIDAALGQSATGKEEALSAYEIDKRRFNNGKDVSLPKLNAAGYQWISDNADYFDELERKYGLEKGILSAVASAESSAGQRTGNPVDKNGNKLSSALGAFQITK
-862 AIGQN
+862 
-867 SSSSSSLN
+867 
-875 TTGTRNDIQK
+875 GTREDLGLSDADAMDTRK
-885 AADTYNNGRLDVK
+885 AAD
-898 VGGLGAE
+898 GA
-905 GKANLDKLAPYFAEL
+905 
-920 ENKYGLPEGTLYSIA
+920 
-935 ATESGGDPNA
+935 
-945 KSPLTRSPDGKLSGG
+945 
-960 ALGMFQFTSIARK
+960 
-973 ETGISEQDA
+973 
-982 FDPVK
+982 
-987 SAEAAAL
+987 
-994 LMSKYLKQA
+994 
-1003 NGDLNEAITAYNAG
+1003 
-1017 FGTINKWKKGTGDL
+1017 
-1031 SKENRE
+1031 
-1037 YAIKVNTHRA
+1037 A
-1047 RYLGG
+1047 RYLSMLMNRYNGDQGRAIAAYHAGMGHVDKGRVVAGTG
-1052 EIYTP
+1052 EYVTR
-1057 EAGAQGGAQY
+1057 
-1067 GVRGPL
+1067 VRGYQQMLNNGAVYGSKVDHSAPAIHEKI

-1156 EARPVANNSSY
+1156 EARPVASNSSY

-1190 RKNNAPEPASTSQ
+1190 RKNNAPEPASTSL

>member
-34 EDLKGGRVAT
+34 EDLKGERVAT

-58 IENSRPDFVAN
+58 IENSRPDFVTN
-69 APSVDPIVEA
+69 VPSVDSIVDA

-93 DKVTNRAQQAAPT
+93 DKVTNREQQAAPT

-195 AQQEQQAKS
+195 AQEEQQAKS
-204 TTPKGKKRRRKAIP
+204 TTPKGKKRRRKAIS

-470 TLAHEGGDLAAR
+470 TIAHEGGDLAAR
-482 AAGKLG
+482 AAGKFG

-533 DPSFQQKAAYTLAN
+533 EPSFQQKAAYTLAN

-605 DTISTKFDDYTAKI
+605 DTISTKFEDYTAKI

-728 PVNSEANAKEIAPEL
+728 PVNS
-743 KAPVNSEAN
+743 
-752 AKEITPELKA
+752 
-762 PVNSEANAKEIAPE
+762 
-776 LKAPVNSEANAKEIT
+776 
-791 PELKAPVNSH
+791 H

-811 DAKQTNIVTRVI
+811 DAKQTNIATRVI

-850 ETGNSALQKIDK
+850 EMGNSAVRKIDS

-867 SSSSSSLN
+867 SSSSSSRN
-875 TTGTRNDIQK
+875 TTGTGNDIQK
-885 AADTYNNGRLDVK
+885 AADTYNNGNLDVK
-898 VGGLGAE
+898 VGSLGAE

-920 ENKYGLPEGTLYSIA
+920 ENKYGLPEGTLYAIA

-973 ETGISEQDA
+973 ETGISEPDA

-1017 FGTINKWKKGTGDL
+1017 FGTINRWKKGTGDL

-1057 EAGAQGGAQY
+1057 GAGAQGGAQY

-1132 ERARGKGTA
+1132 ECARGKGTA

-1167 FDQLGAQMGID
+1167 FDHLGAQMGID

>member
-79 MKRLNLGDVSRIRE
+79 MKRLNLGDVSRVVQE
-93 DKVTNRAQQAAPT
+93 DVALQEPQAKST
-106 AHNPPNRRREAITE
+106 TRKGKKRRKKAITE
-120 DVKAQRL
+120 DV
-127 ETVKLARD
+127 
-135 LKGERVATVDPVSR
+135 
-149 SVSALNR
+149 
-156 TIENSRPDFVAN
+156 
-168 APSVDPIVDAMKRL
+168 
-182 NLGDVSRVVQEGI
+182 
-195 AQQEQQAKS
+195 
-204 TTPKGKKRRRKAIP
+204 
-218 EDIKA
+218 KA

-230 HAREMFD
+230 HAREMFG

-393 IKEGNDKILSAL
+393 IKEGNDKILRAL

-547 VLDMGGLV
+547 VLDMGGLI

-672 KEAAGNIWDGVKN
+672 KEAAGNIWDGVIN
-685 LPGKALDAAVDAV
+685 FPGKALDAAVDAV

-714 GEANAKEITPELKA
+714 G
-728 PVNSEANAKEIAPEL
+728 
-743 KAPVNSEAN
+743 
-752 AKEITPELKA
+752 
-762 PVNSEANAKEIAPE
+762 
-776 LKAPVNSEANAKEIT
+776 EANAKEIT

-850 ETGNSALQKIDK
+850 ETGNKAAQTIDAALGQSATGKEEALSAYEIDKRRFNNGKDVSLPKLNAAGYQWISDNADYFDELERKYGLEKGILSAVASAESSAGQRTGNPVDKNGNKLSSALGAFQITK
-862 AIGQN
+862 
-867 SSSSSSLN
+867 
-875 TTGTRNDIQK
+875 GTREDLGLSDADAMDTRK
-885 AADTYNNGRLDVK
+885 AAD
-898 VGGLGAE
+898 GA
-905 GKANLDKLAPYFAEL
+905 
-920 ENKYGLPEGTLYSIA
+920 
-935 ATESGGDPNA
+935 
-945 KSPLTRSPDGKLSGG
+945 
-960 ALGMFQFTSIARK
+960 
-973 ETGISEQDA
+973 
-982 FDPVK
+982 
-987 SAEAAAL
+987 
-994 LMSKYLKQA
+994 
-1003 NGDLNEAITAYNAG
+1003 
-1017 FGTINKWKKGTGDL
+1017 
-1031 SKENRE
+1031 
-1037 YAIKVNTHRA
+1037 A
-1047 RYLGG
+1047 RYLSMLMNRYNGDQGRAIAAYHAGMGHVDKGRVVAGTG
-1052 EIYTP
+1052 EYVTR
-1057 EAGAQGGAQY
+1057 
-1067 GVRGPL
+1067 VRGYQQMLNNGAVYGSKVDHSAPAIYEKI

-1156 EARPVANNSSY
+1156 EARPVASNSSY

-1190 RKNNAPEPASTSQ
+1190 RKNNALEPASTSQ

>member
-34 EDLKGGRVAT
+34 EDLKGERVAT

-58 IENSRPDFVAN
+58 IENSRPDFVTN
-69 APSVDPIVEA
+69 APSVDSIVDA

-93 DKVTNRAQQAAPT
+93 DKVTNREQQAAPT

-230 HAREMFD
+230 HARKMFD

-470 TLAHEGGDLAAR
+470 TIAYEGGDLAAR

-605 DTISTKFDDYTAKI
+605 DTISTKFEDYTAKI

-728 PVNSEANAKEIAPEL
+728 PVNS
-743 KAPVNSEAN
+743 
-752 AKEITPELKA
+752 
-762 PVNSEANAKEIAPE
+762 
-776 LKAPVNSEANAKEIT
+776 
-791 PELKAPVNSH
+791 H
-801 QETSDSKTES
+801 QGTSDSKTES
-811 DAKQTNIVTRVI
+811 DAKQTNIAARVI
-823 NAALDTAKDSNKTV
+823 NAALDMAKDSNKTV

-850 ETGNSALQKIDK
+850 ETGNKAAQTIDAALGQSATGKEEALSAYEIDKRRFNNGKDVSLPKLNAAGYQWISDNADYFDELERKYGLEKGILSAVASAESSAGQRTGNPVDKNGNKLSSALGAFQITK
-862 AIGQN
+862 
-867 SSSSSSLN
+867 
-875 TTGTRNDIQK
+875 GTREDLGLSDADAMDTRK
-885 AADTYNNGRLDVK
+885 AAD
-898 VGGLGAE
+898 GA
-905 GKANLDKLAPYFAEL
+905 
-920 ENKYGLPEGTLYSIA
+920 
-935 ATESGGDPNA
+935 
-945 KSPLTRSPDGKLSGG
+945 
-960 ALGMFQFTSIARK
+960 
-973 ETGISEQDA
+973 
-982 FDPVK
+982 
-987 SAEAAAL
+987 
-994 LMSKYLKQA
+994 
-1003 NGDLNEAITAYNAG
+1003 
-1017 FGTINKWKKGTGDL
+1017 
-1031 SKENRE
+1031 
-1037 YAIKVNTHRA
+1037 A
-1047 RYLGG
+1047 RYLSMLMNRYNGDQGRAIAAYHAGMGHVDKGRVVAGTG
-1052 EIYTP
+1052 EYVTR
-1057 EAGAQGGAQY
+1057 
-1067 GVRGPL
+1067 VRGYQQMLNNGAVYGSKVDHSAPAIYEKI

-1148 VDTPMPVE
+1148 VDIPMPVE

-1178 GLFDKLRNSPGM
+1178 GLYDKLINARGMRSNNSPQ
-1190 RKNNAPEPASTSQ
+1190 PASTSQ
-1203 VTTAANDL
+1203 MTTVANDL

>member
-79 MKRLNLGDVSRIRE
+79 MKRLNLGDVSRVVQE
-93 DKVTNRAQQAAPT
+93 DVALQEPQAKST
-106 AHNPPNRRREAITE
+106 TRKGKKRRKKAITE
-120 DVKAQRL
+120 DV
-127 ETVKLARD
+127 
-135 LKGERVATVDPVSR
+135 
-149 SVSALNR
+149 
-156 TIENSRPDFVAN
+156 
-168 APSVDPIVDAMKRL
+168 
-182 NLGDVSRVVQEGI
+182 
-195 AQQEQQAKS
+195 
-204 TTPKGKKRRRKAIP
+204 
-218 EDIKA
+218 KA

-230 HAREMFD
+230 HAREMFG

-384 QELQEQTSE
+384 QELQDQTSE

-584 SIAQAIDSGITNLET
+584 SIALAIDSGITNLET

-728 PVNSEANAKEIAPEL
+728 PVNS
-743 KAPVNSEAN
+743 
-752 AKEITPELKA
+752 
-762 PVNSEANAKEIAPE
+762 
-776 LKAPVNSEANAKEIT
+776 
-791 PELKAPVNSH
+791 H
-801 QETSDSKTES
+801 QGTSDSKTES
-811 DAKQTNIVTRVI
+811 DAKQTNIAARVI
-823 NAALDTAKDSNKTV
+823 NAALDMAKDSNKTV

-850 ETGNSALQKIDK
+850 ETGNKAAQTIDAALGQSATGKEEALSAYEIDKRRFNNGKDVSLPKLNAAGYQWISDNADYFDELERKYGLEKGILSAVASAESSAGQRTGNPVDKNGNKLSSALGAFQITK
-862 AIGQN
+862 
-867 SSSSSSLN
+867 
-875 TTGTRNDIQK
+875 GTREDLGLSDADAMDTRK
-885 AADTYNNGRLDVK
+885 AAD
-898 VGGLGAE
+898 GA
-905 GKANLDKLAPYFAEL
+905 
-920 ENKYGLPEGTLYSIA
+920 
-935 ATESGGDPNA
+935 
-945 KSPLTRSPDGKLSGG
+945 
-960 ALGMFQFTSIARK
+960 
-973 ETGISEQDA
+973 
-982 FDPVK
+982 
-987 SAEAAAL
+987 
-994 LMSKYLKQA
+994 
-1003 NGDLNEAITAYNAG
+1003 
-1017 FGTINKWKKGTGDL
+1017 
-1031 SKENRE
+1031 
-1037 YAIKVNTHRA
+1037 A
-1047 RYLGG
+1047 RYLSMLMNRYNGDQGRAIAAYHAGMGHVDKGRVVAGTG
-1052 EIYTP
+1052 EYVTR
-1057 EAGAQGGAQY
+1057 
-1067 GVRGPL
+1067 VRGYQQMLNNGAVYGSKVDHSAPAIYEKI

-1156 EARPVANNSSY
+1156 EARPVASNSSY

-1190 RKNNAPEPASTSQ
+1190 RKNNALEPASTSQ

>member
-34 EDLKGGRVAT
+34 E
-44 VDPVSRSVSALNRT
+44 
-58 IENSRPDFVAN
+58 
-69 APSVDPIVEA
+69 
-79 MKRLNLGDVSRIRE
+79 
-93 DKVTNRAQQAAPT
+93 
-106 AHNPPNRRREAITE
+106 
-120 DVKAQRL
+120 
-127 ETVKLARD
+127 D

-204 TTPKGKKRRRKAIP
+204 TTRKGKKRRKKAIT
-218 EDIKA
+218 EDVKA

-230 HAREMFD
+230 HAREMFG

-269 AERAEKARRKE
+269 AERAEKARLKE
-280 DDERLNAESGLL
+280 DDERLNAEAGLL

-343 RKSIADVIRGND
+343 TKSIADVIRGND

-393 IKEGNDKILSAL
+393 IKEGNDKILRAL

-547 VLDMGGLV
+547 VLDLGGLV

-561 IGEVL
+561 IGDVL

-584 SIAQAIDSGITNLET
+584 SIAQAIDSGVTNLET

-728 PVNSEANAKEIAPEL
+728 PVNS
-743 KAPVNSEAN
+743 
-752 AKEITPELKA
+752 
-762 PVNSEANAKEIAPE
+762 
-776 LKAPVNSEANAKEIT
+776 
-791 PELKAPVNSH
+791 H

-811 DAKQTNIVTRVI
+811 DAKQTNIATRVI

-850 ETGNSALQKIDK
+850 EMGNSAVRKIDS

-867 SSSSSSLN
+867 SSSSSSRN
-875 TTGTRNDIQK
+875 TTGTGNDIQK
-885 AADTYNNGRLDVK
+885 AADTYNNGNLDVK
-898 VGGLGAE
+898 VGSLGAE

-920 ENKYGLPEGTLYSIA
+920 ENKYGLPEGTLYAIA

-960 ALGMFQFTSIARK
+960 ALGMFQFTRVARE
-973 ETGISEQDA
+973 ETGLSREDS
-982 FDPVK
+982 FNPEK

-1057 EAGAQGGAQY
+1057 RAGTQGGRPQQS
-1067 GVRGPL
+1067 GQSPRMDNL
-1073 PDNAVIDQSTGLAFT
+1073 PENAFVDQSTGLAFT
-1088 PGDSPFEKGGLVDKI
+1088 PGENPFEKGGLVDRI
-1103 GNAVGVNDL
+1103 GELTGVNDL
-1112 VNKFMNGR
+1112 ASKFLNGR

-1178 GLFDKLRNSPGM
+1178 GLYDKLINARGM
-1190 RKNNAPEPASTSQ
+1190 RSNNSPEPASTFQ

>member
-34 EDLKGGRVAT
+34 EDLKGERVAT

-58 IENSRPDFVAN
+58 IENSRPDFVTN
-69 APSVDPIVEA
+69 APSVDPIVDA
-79 MKRLNLGDVSRIRE
+79 IKRLNLGDVSRIRE
-93 DKVTNRAQQAAPT
+93 DKVTNRAQQVAPT

-470 TLAHEGGDLAAR
+470 TIAYEGGDLAAR

-605 DTISTKFDDYTAKI
+605 DTISTKFEDYTAKI

-752 AKEITPELKA
+752 AKEI
-762 PVNSEANAKEIAPE
+762 APE

-898 VGGLGAE
+898 VGSLGSE

-920 ENKYGLPEGTLYSIA
+920 ENKYGLPEGTLYAIA
-935 ATESGGDPNA
+935 ATESGGNPYA
-945 KSPLTRSPDGKLSGG
+945 KSQTG
-960 ALGMFQFTSIARK
+960 ALGMFQFTGIARE
-973 ETGISEQDA
+973 ETGLAEGES

-1057 EAGAQGGAQY
+1057 GAGAQGGAQY

-1156 EARPVANNSSY
+1156 EARPVASNSSY

-1190 RKNNAPEPASTSQ
+1190 RKNNAPEPASTSK

>member
-44 VDPVSRSVSALNRT
+44 VDPVSRSVSALNHT
-58 IENSRPDFVAN
+58 IENSRPDFVA
-69 APSVDPIVEA
+69 
-79 MKRLNLGDVSRIRE
+79 K
-93 DKVTNRAQQAAPT
+93 
-106 AHNPPNRRREAITE
+106 
-120 DVKAQRL
+120 
-127 ETVKLARD
+127 
-135 LKGERVATVDPVSR
+135 
-149 SVSALNR
+149 
-156 TIENSRPDFVAN
+156 

-182 NLGDVSRVVQEGI
+182 NLGDVSRVVQEDV
-195 AQQEQQAKS
+195 AQQEQRAKS
-204 TTPKGKKRRRKAIP
+204 TTPNGKKRRRKAIP
-218 EDIKA
+218 EDVKA
-223 QRTEAAE
+223 QRTEAAD
-230 HAREMFD
+230 HAREMFG

-384 QELQEQTSE
+384 QELQDQTSE

-584 SIAQAIDSGITNLET
+584 SIALAIDSGITNLET

-728 PVNSEANAKEIAPEL
+728 PVNS
-743 KAPVNSEAN
+743 
-752 AKEITPELKA
+752 
-762 PVNSEANAKEIAPE
+762 
-776 LKAPVNSEANAKEIT
+776 
-791 PELKAPVNSH
+791 H
-801 QETSDSKTES
+801 QGTSDSKTES
-811 DAKQTNIVTRVI
+811 DAKQTNIAARVI
-823 NAALDTAKDSNKTV
+823 NAALDMAKDSNKTV

-850 ETGNSALQKIDK
+850 ETGNKAAQTIDAALGQSATGKEEALSAYEIDKRRFNNGKDVSLPKLNAAGYQWISDNADYFDELERKYGLEKGILSAVASAESSAGQRTGNPVDKNGNKLSSALGAFQITK
-862 AIGQN
+862 
-867 SSSSSSLN
+867 
-875 TTGTRNDIQK
+875 GTREDLGLSDADAMDTRK
-885 AADTYNNGRLDVK
+885 AAD
-898 VGGLGAE
+898 GA
-905 GKANLDKLAPYFAEL
+905 
-920 ENKYGLPEGTLYSIA
+920 
-935 ATESGGDPNA
+935 
-945 KSPLTRSPDGKLSGG
+945 
-960 ALGMFQFTSIARK
+960 
-973 ETGISEQDA
+973 
-982 FDPVK
+982 
-987 SAEAAAL
+987 
-994 LMSKYLKQA
+994 
-1003 NGDLNEAITAYNAG
+1003 
-1017 FGTINKWKKGTGDL
+1017 
-1031 SKENRE
+1031 
-1037 YAIKVNTHRA
+1037 A
-1047 RYLGG
+1047 RYLSMLMNRYNGDQGRAIAAYHAGMGHVDKGRVVAGTG
-1052 EIYTP
+1052 EYVTR
-1057 EAGAQGGAQY
+1057 
-1067 GVRGPL
+1067 VRGYQQMLNNGAVYGSKVDHSAPAIYEKI

-1156 EARPVANNSSY
+1156 EARPVASNSSY

>member
-10 DVIRTV
+10 DVIRTI

-44 VDPVSRSVSALNRT
+44 VDPVSRSVLALNRT
-58 IENSRPDFVAN
+58 IENSRPDFVDK
-69 APSVDPIVEA
+69 APSVDPIVDA

-93 DKVTNRAQQAAPT
+93 DKVTNREQQAAPT
-106 AHNPPNRRREAITE
+106 THKTQNRRREAITE
-120 DVKAQRL
+120 DVKAQR
-127 ETVKLARD
+127 
-135 LKGERVATVDPVSR
+135 
-149 SVSALNR
+149 
-156 TIENSRPDFVAN
+156 
-168 APSVDPIVDAMKRL
+168 
-182 NLGDVSRVVQEGI
+182 
-195 AQQEQQAKS
+195 
-204 TTPKGKKRRRKAIP
+204 
-218 EDIKA
+218 
-223 QRTEAAE
+223 TEAAE
-230 HAREMFD
+230 HAREMFG

-384 QELQEQTSE
+384 QELQDQTSE

-470 TLAHEGGDLAAR
+470 TLTHEGGDLAAR

-488 LKAVGKGAL
+488 LKTVGKGAL

-584 SIAQAIDSGITNLET
+584 SIAQAIDSGVTNLET

-666 NPGKHI
+666 NPGKYI
-672 KEAAGNIWDGVKN
+672 KEAGSN
-685 LPGKALDAAVDAV
+685 LWSAAKELSGEVADAAVQS
-698 KNTPAA
+698 TPVAWVA
-704 MIVSKIPNPI
+704 SKLVNK
-714 GEANAKEITPELKA
+714 ADAKEVTPELKT
-728 PVNSEANAKEIAPEL
+728 PAKESQEDNAP
-743 KAPVNSEAN
+743 
-752 AKEITPELKA
+752 
-762 PVNSEANAKEIAPE
+762 
-776 LKAPVNSEANAKEIT
+776 
-791 PELKAPVNSH
+791 
-801 QETSDSKTES
+801 KTEYTPKK
-811 DAKQTNIVTRVI
+811 ANIVTRVV
-823 NAALDTAKDSNKTV
+823 NASLDTAKDSNKTV

-885 AADTYNNGRLDVK
+885 AADTYNNGNLDVK
-898 VGGLGAE
+898 VGSLGAE

-920 ENKYGLPEGTLYSIA
+920 ENKYGLPEGTLYAIA

-1057 EAGAQGGAQY
+1057 GVGTQGRRPQQSGQSP
-1067 GVRGPL
+1067 RMDNL
-1073 PDNAVIDQSTGLAFT
+1073 PENAFVDQSTGLVFT
-1088 PGDSPFEKGGLVDKI
+1088 PGENPFEKGGLVDRI
-1103 GNAVGVNDL
+1103 GELTGVNDL

-1156 EARPVANNSSY
+1156 EARPVASNSSY

-1178 GLFDKLRNSPGM
+1178 GLYDKLINARGMRSNNSPQP
-1190 RKNNAPEPASTSQ
+1190 NSTSQ

>member
-1 MERKNANID
+1 M
-10 DVIRTV
+10 
-16 ETASAKE
+16 
-23 LEELAGIREAV
+23 EELAGIREAV

-58 IENSRPDFVAN
+58 IENSRPDFVT
-69 APSVDPIVEA
+69 
-79 MKRLNLGDVSRIRE
+79 K
-93 DKVTNRAQQAAPT
+93 
-106 AHNPPNRRREAITE
+106 
-120 DVKAQRL
+120 
-127 ETVKLARD
+127 
-135 LKGERVATVDPVSR
+135 
-149 SVSALNR
+149 
-156 TIENSRPDFVAN
+156 

-182 NLGDVSRVVQEGI
+182 NLGDVSRVVQEDV
-195 AQQEQQAKS
+195 AQQEQRAKS

-218 EDIKA
+218 EDVKA

-230 HAREMFD
+230 HAREMFG

-261 KAAAEDAR
+261 KAAAEEAR

-384 QELQEQTSE
+384 QELQDQTSE

-428 KGAGGVASL
+428 KGAGGIASL
-437 LMGRGMLKKAG
+437 IFGRGALKKVG
-448 ALAFGALGAKKL
+448 SMALGALGIKG
-460 VGMLRGGGKK
+460 V
-470 TLAHEGGDLAAR
+470 
-482 AAGKLG
+482 GKLG
-488 LKAVGKGAL
+488 IKAVAKGAL

-547 VLDMGGLV
+547 VLDLGGLV

-561 IGEVL
+561 IGDVL

-584 SIAQAIDSGITNLET
+584 SIAQAIDSGVTNLET

-619 GDAVSAWFSDTSNKL
+619 GDAISAWFSDTTKNL
-634 LEKLDA
+634 NEKLDA
-640 IKDFFTVDNLKQVF
+640 IKNFFTVDNLKQVF

-666 NPGKHI
+666 NPGKYI
-672 KEAAGNIWDGVKN
+672 KEAGSN
-685 LPGKALDAAVDAV
+685 LWSAAKELSGEVADAAVQS
-698 KNTPAA
+698 TPVAWVA
-704 MIVSKIPNPI
+704 SKLVNK
-714 GEANAKEITPELKA
+714 ADAKEVTPELKT
-728 PVNSEANAKEIAPEL
+728 PAKESQEDNAP
-743 KAPVNSEAN
+743 
-752 AKEITPELKA
+752 
-762 PVNSEANAKEIAPE
+762 
-776 LKAPVNSEANAKEIT
+776 
-791 PELKAPVNSH
+791 
-801 QETSDSKTES
+801 KTEYTPKK
-811 DAKQTNIVTRVI
+811 ANIVTRVV
-823 NAALDTAKDSNKTV
+823 NASLDTAKDSNKTV

-850 ETGNSALQKIDK
+850 ETGNRALQKIDN

-885 AADTYNNGRLDVK
+885 AADTYNNGNLDVK
-898 VGGLGAE
+898 VGSLGAE

-920 ENKYGLPEGTLYSIA
+920 ENKYGLPEGTLYAIA

-945 KSPLTRSPDGKLSGG
+945 KSTLTRSPNGKLSGG
-960 ALGMFQFTSIARK
+960 ALGMFQFTSVARE
-973 ETGISEQDA
+973 ETGLSREDS
-982 FDPVK
+982 FNPEK

-1057 EAGAQGGAQY
+1057 GAGAQGGAQY

-1132 ERARGKGTA
+1132 ERARGRGTA

-1178 GLFDKLRNSPGM
+1178 GLYDKLINARGMRSNNSPQ
-1190 RKNNAPEPASTSQ
+1190 PASTSQ

>member
-79 MKRLNLGDVSRIRE
+79 MKRLNLGDVSR
-93 DKVTNRAQQAAPT
+93 
-106 AHNPPNRRREAITE
+106 
-120 DVKAQRL
+120 
-127 ETVKLARD
+127 
-135 LKGERVATVDPVSR
+135 
-149 SVSALNR
+149 
-156 TIENSRPDFVAN
+156 
-168 APSVDPIVDAMKRL
+168 
-182 NLGDVSRVVQEGI
+182 VVQEDV
-195 AQQEQQAKS
+195 AQQEQRAKS

-218 EDIKA
+218 EDVKA

-230 HAREMFD
+230 HAREMFG

-363 FRRKSQNSADVVQVN
+363 FRRKSQSSADVVQVN

-428 KGAGGVASL
+428 KGAGGIASL
-437 LMGRGMLKKAG
+437 IFGRGALKKVG
-448 ALAFGALGAKKL
+448 SMALGALGIKGL
-460 VGMLRGGGKK
+460 
-470 TLAHEGGDLAAR
+470 
-482 AAGKLG
+482 GKLG
-488 LKAVGKGAL
+488 IKAFAKGAL

-561 IGEVL
+561 IGGVL

-584 SIAQAIDSGITNLET
+584 SIAQAIDSGITSLET

-605 DTISTKFDDYTAKI
+605 DTISTTFSDYTAKI
-619 GDAVSAWFSDTSNKL
+619 GDAISAWFSDTTKNL
-634 LEKLDA
+634 NEKLDA
-640 IKDFFTVDNLKQVF
+640 IKNFFTVDNLKQVF

-672 KEAAGNIWDGVKN
+672 KEAGSNLWNTVKEHAGEAMNKT
-685 LPGKALDAAVDAV
+685 ADAIIQS
-698 KNTPAA
+698 TPLGLAA
-704 MIVSKIPNPI
+704 STLVNK
-714 GEANAKEITPELKA
+714 ANAKEVTPELKT
-728 PVNSEANAKEIAPEL
+728 PAKESQEVNTPKSEDTPK
-743 KAPVNSEAN
+743 KA
-752 AKEITPELKA
+752 
-762 PVNSEANAKEIAPE
+762 
-776 LKAPVNSEANAKEIT
+776 
-791 PELKAPVNSH
+791 
-801 QETSDSKTES
+801 
-811 DAKQTNIVTRVI
+811 NIVTRVV
-823 NAALDTAKDSNKTV
+823 NASLDTAKDSNKKV
-837 KETANQIINANAV
+837 KQTANQIINANAV
-850 ETGNSALQKIDK
+850 ETGNKAAQTIDAALGQSATGKEEALSAYEIDKRRFNNGKDVSLPKLNAAGYQWISDNADYFDELERKYGLEKGILSAVASAESSAGQRTGNPVDKNGNKLSSALGAFQITK
-862 AIGQN
+862 
-867 SSSSSSLN
+867 
-875 TTGTRNDIQK
+875 GTREDLGLSDADAMDTRK
-885 AADTYNNGRLDVK
+885 AAD
-898 VGGLGAE
+898 GA
-905 GKANLDKLAPYFAEL
+905 
-920 ENKYGLPEGTLYSIA
+920 
-935 ATESGGDPNA
+935 
-945 KSPLTRSPDGKLSGG
+945 
-960 ALGMFQFTSIARK
+960 
-973 ETGISEQDA
+973 
-982 FDPVK
+982 
-987 SAEAAAL
+987 
-994 LMSKYLKQA
+994 
-1003 NGDLNEAITAYNAG
+1003 
-1017 FGTINKWKKGTGDL
+1017 
-1031 SKENRE
+1031 
-1037 YAIKVNTHRA
+1037 A
-1047 RYLGG
+1047 RYLSMLMNRYNGDQGRAIAAYHAGMGHVDKGRVVAGTG
-1052 EIYTP
+1052 EYVTR
-1057 EAGAQGGAQY
+1057 
-1067 GVRGPL
+1067 VRGYQQMLNNGAVYGSKVDHSAPAIYEKI

-1148 VDTPMPVE
+1148 TPMPVE

-1167 FDQLGAQMGID
+1167 FDHLGAQMGID

>member
-58 IENSRPDFVAN
+58 IENSRPDFVA
-69 APSVDPIVEA
+69 
-79 MKRLNLGDVSRIRE
+79 K
-93 DKVTNRAQQAAPT
+93 
-106 AHNPPNRRREAITE
+106 
-120 DVKAQRL
+120 
-127 ETVKLARD
+127 
-135 LKGERVATVDPVSR
+135 
-149 SVSALNR
+149 
-156 TIENSRPDFVAN
+156 

-182 NLGDVSRVVQEGI
+182 NLGDVSRVVQEDV
-195 AQQEQQAKS
+195 AQQEQRAKS

-218 EDIKA
+218 EDVKA

-230 HAREMFD
+230 HAREMFG

-503 GTVAGGIYDAVTGWN
+503 GTVAGGIYGAVTGWN

-599 YISNLG
+599 YIANLG

-728 PVNSEANAKEIAPEL
+728 PVNS
-743 KAPVNSEAN
+743 
-752 AKEITPELKA
+752 
-762 PVNSEANAKEIAPE
+762 
-776 LKAPVNSEANAKEIT
+776 
-791 PELKAPVNSH
+791 H

-811 DAKQTNIVTRVI
+811 DAKQSNIATRVI

-837 KETANQIINANAV
+837 KQTANQIINANAV
-850 ETGNSALQKIDK
+850 ETGNKAAQTIDAALGQSATGKEEALSAYEIDKRRFNNGKDVSLPKLNAAGYQWISDNADYFDELERKYGLEKGILSAVASAESSAGQRTGNPVDKNGNKLSSALGAFQITK
-862 AIGQN
+862 
-867 SSSSSSLN
+867 
-875 TTGTRNDIQK
+875 GTREDLGLSDADAMDTRK
-885 AADTYNNGRLDVK
+885 AAD
-898 VGGLGAE
+898 GA
-905 GKANLDKLAPYFAEL
+905 
-920 ENKYGLPEGTLYSIA
+920 
-935 ATESGGDPNA
+935 
-945 KSPLTRSPDGKLSGG
+945 
-960 ALGMFQFTSIARK
+960 
-973 ETGISEQDA
+973 
-982 FDPVK
+982 
-987 SAEAAAL
+987 
-994 LMSKYLKQA
+994 
-1003 NGDLNEAITAYNAG
+1003 
-1017 FGTINKWKKGTGDL
+1017 
-1031 SKENRE
+1031 
-1037 YAIKVNTHRA
+1037 A
-1047 RYLGG
+1047 RYLSMLMNRYNGDQGRAIAAYHAGMGHVDKGRVVAGTG
-1052 EIYTP
+1052 EYVTR
-1057 EAGAQGGAQY
+1057 
-1067 GVRGPL
+1067 VRGYQQMLNNGAVYGSKVDHSAPAIYEKI

>member
-69 APSVDPIVEA
+69 TPSVDPIVEA
-79 MKRLNLGDVSRIRE
+79 MKRLNLGDVSR
-93 DKVTNRAQQAAPT
+93 
-106 AHNPPNRRREAITE
+106 
-120 DVKAQRL
+120 
-127 ETVKLARD
+127 
-135 LKGERVATVDPVSR
+135 
-149 SVSALNR
+149 
-156 TIENSRPDFVAN
+156 
-168 APSVDPIVDAMKRL
+168 
-182 NLGDVSRVVQEGI
+182 VVQEGV

-204 TTPKGKKRRRKAIP
+204 TTPNGKKRRRKAIP
-218 EDIKA
+218 EDVKA

-230 HAREMFD
+230 HAREMFG
-237 QKGGAQKSQNQ
+237 QKGGSQKSQKQ

-355 DNSRRKGF
+355 DNSRKKGF
-363 FRRKSQNSADVVQVN
+363 FRRKSQSSADVVQVN

-384 QELQEQTSE
+384 QELQDQTSE

-405 DQIAKNTGKK
+405 EQIAKNTGKK

-448 ALAFGALGAKKL
+448 ALAFGALGAKRL

-547 VLDMGGLV
+547 VLDLGGLV
-555 SGISSA
+555 SGISNV
-561 IGEVL
+561 IGSVL

-605 DTISTKFDDYTAKI
+605 DTISTTFNDYTAKI
-619 GDAVSAWFSDTSNKL
+619 GDAISAWFSDTTKSLN
-634 LEKLDA
+634 EKLDA
-640 IKDFFTVDNLKQVF
+640 IKDFFTVDNLKKVF

-666 NPGKHI
+666 NPGKYI
-672 KEAAGNIWDGVKN
+672 KEAGSNLWHTVKEHAGEAMDKT
-685 LPGKALDAAVDAV
+685 ADAV
-698 KNTPAA
+698 IQSTPLGLVASTL
-704 MIVSKIPNPI
+704 VNK
-714 GEANAKEITPELKA
+714 ANAKEVTPELKTPA
-728 PVNSEANAKEIAPEL
+728 NESQERNTPKSEDIPK
-743 KAPVNSEAN
+743 KA
-752 AKEITPELKA
+752 
-762 PVNSEANAKEIAPE
+762 
-776 LKAPVNSEANAKEIT
+776 
-791 PELKAPVNSH
+791 
-801 QETSDSKTES
+801 
-811 DAKQTNIVTRVI
+811 NIVTRVV
-823 NAALDTAKDSNKTV
+823 NASLDTAQNGNKTV

-850 ETGNSALQKIDK
+850 ETGNKAAQTIDAALGQSATGKEEALSAYEIDKRRFNNGKDVSLPKLNAAGYQWISDNADYFDELERKYGLEKGILSAVASAESSAGQRTGNPVDKNGNKLSSALGAFQITK
-862 AIGQN
+862 
-867 SSSSSSLN
+867 
-875 TTGTRNDIQK
+875 GTREDLGLSDADAMDTRK
-885 AADTYNNGRLDVK
+885 AAD
-898 VGGLGAE
+898 GA
-905 GKANLDKLAPYFAEL
+905 
-920 ENKYGLPEGTLYSIA
+920 
-935 ATESGGDPNA
+935 
-945 KSPLTRSPDGKLSGG
+945 
-960 ALGMFQFTSIARK
+960 
-973 ETGISEQDA
+973 
-982 FDPVK
+982 
-987 SAEAAAL
+987 
-994 LMSKYLKQA
+994 
-1003 NGDLNEAITAYNAG
+1003 
-1017 FGTINKWKKGTGDL
+1017 
-1031 SKENRE
+1031 
-1037 YAIKVNTHRA
+1037 A
-1047 RYLGG
+1047 RYLSMLMNRYNGDQGRAIAAYHAGMGHVDKGRVVAGTG
-1052 EIYTP
+1052 EYVTR
-1057 EAGAQGGAQY
+1057 
-1067 GVRGPL
+1067 VRGYQQMLNNGAVYGSKVDHSAPAIYEKI

-1156 EARPVANNSSY
+1156 EARPVASNSSY

-1178 GLFDKLRNSPGM
+1178 GLFDKLRNAPGM
-1190 RKNNAPEPASTSQ
+1190 RKSNAPEPATTSQ
-1203 VTTAANDL
+1203 VTTVANDL

>member
-34 EDLKGGRVAT
+34 EDLKGERVAT

-58 IENSRPDFVAN
+58 IENSRPDFVTN
-69 APSVDPIVEA
+69 VPSVDSIVDA

-93 DKVTNRAQQAAPT
+93 DKVTNREQQAAPT

-393 IKEGNDKILSAL
+393 IKEGNDKILRAL

-547 VLDMGGLV
+547 VLDLGGLV

-561 IGEVL
+561 IGDVL

-584 SIAQAIDSGITNLET
+584 SIAQAIDSGVTNLET

-672 KEAAGNIWDGVKN
+672 KEAAGNILDGVKN

-728 PVNSEANAKEIAPEL
+728 PVNS
-743 KAPVNSEAN
+743 
-752 AKEITPELKA
+752 
-762 PVNSEANAKEIAPE
+762 
-776 LKAPVNSEANAKEIT
+776 
-791 PELKAPVNSH
+791 H

-811 DAKQTNIVTRVI
+811 DAKQTNIATRVI

-850 ETGNSALQKIDK
+850 ETGNSAVRKIDS

-867 SSSSSSLN
+867 SSSSSSRN
-875 TTGTRNDIQK
+875 TTGTGNDIQK
-885 AADTYNNGRLDVK
+885 AADTYNNGNLDVK
-898 VGGLGAE
+898 VGSLGAE

-920 ENKYGLPEGTLYSIA
+920 ENKYGLPEGTLYAIA
-935 ATESGGDPNA
+935 ATESGGNPYA
-945 KSPLTRSPDGKLSGG
+945 KSQTG
-960 ALGMFQFTSIARK
+960 ALGMFQFTGIARE
-973 ETGISEQDA
+973 ETGLAEGES

-1057 EAGAQGGAQY
+1057 GAGAQGGAQY

-1132 ERARGKGTA
+1132 ERARGRGTA

-1178 GLFDKLRNSPGM
+1178 GLYDKLINARGMRSNNSPQ
-1190 RKNNAPEPASTSQ
+1190 PASTSQ

>member
-79 MKRLNLGDVSRIRE
+79 MKRLNLGDVSRVVQE
-93 DKVTNRAQQAAPT
+93 DVALQEPQAKST
-106 AHNPPNRRREAITE
+106 TRKGKKRRKKAITE
-120 DVKAQRL
+120 DV
-127 ETVKLARD
+127 
-135 LKGERVATVDPVSR
+135 
-149 SVSALNR
+149 
-156 TIENSRPDFVAN
+156 
-168 APSVDPIVDAMKRL
+168 
-182 NLGDVSRVVQEGI
+182 
-195 AQQEQQAKS
+195 
-204 TTPKGKKRRRKAIP
+204 
-218 EDIKA
+218 KA

-230 HAREMFD
+230 HAREMFG

-448 ALAFGALGAKKL
+448 ALAFGALGAKRL

-547 VLDMGGLV
+547 VLDLGGLV

-561 IGEVL
+561 IGDVL

-584 SIAQAIDSGITNLET
+584 SIAQAIDSGVTNLET

-728 PVNSEANAKEIAPEL
+728 PVNS
-743 KAPVNSEAN
+743 
-752 AKEITPELKA
+752 
-762 PVNSEANAKEIAPE
+762 
-776 LKAPVNSEANAKEIT
+776 
-791 PELKAPVNSH
+791 H

-811 DAKQTNIVTRVI
+811 DAKQTNIATRVI

-850 ETGNSALQKIDK
+850 EMGNSAVRKIDS

-867 SSSSSSLN
+867 SSSSSSRN
-875 TTGTRNDIQK
+875 TTGTGNDIQK
-885 AADTYNNGRLDVK
+885 AADTYNNGNLDVK
-898 VGGLGAE
+898 VGSLGAE

-920 ENKYGLPEGTLYSIA
+920 ENKYGLPEGTLYAIA

-960 ALGMFQFTSIARK
+960 ALGMFQFTRVARE
-973 ETGISEQDA
+973 ETGLSREDS
-982 FDPVK
+982 FNPEK

-1057 EAGAQGGAQY
+1057 RAGTQGGRPQQS
-1067 GVRGPL
+1067 GQSPRMDNL
-1073 PDNAVIDQSTGLAFT
+1073 PENAFVDQSTGLAFT
-1088 PGDSPFEKGGLVDKI
+1088 PGENPFEKGGLVDRI
-1103 GNAVGVNDL
+1103 GELTGVNDL
-1112 VNKFMNGR
+1112 ASKFLNGR

-1178 GLFDKLRNSPGM
+1178 GLYDKLINARGM
-1190 RKNNAPEPASTSQ
+1190 RSNNSPEPASTFQ

>member
-58 IENSRPDFVAN
+58 IENSRPDFVA
-69 APSVDPIVEA
+69 
-79 MKRLNLGDVSRIRE
+79 K
-93 DKVTNRAQQAAPT
+93 
-106 AHNPPNRRREAITE
+106 
-120 DVKAQRL
+120 
-127 ETVKLARD
+127 
-135 LKGERVATVDPVSR
+135 
-149 SVSALNR
+149 
-156 TIENSRPDFVAN
+156 

-182 NLGDVSRVVQEGI
+182 NLGDVSRVVQEDV
-195 AQQEQQAKS
+195 AQQEQRAKS

-218 EDIKA
+218 EDVKA

-230 HAREMFD
+230 HAREMFG

-393 IKEGNDKILSAL
+393 IKEGNDKILRAL

-503 GTVAGGIYDAVTGWN
+503 GTVAGGIYGAVTGWN

-584 SIAQAIDSGITNLET
+584 SIAQAIDSGVTNLET

-619 GDAVSAWFSDTSNKL
+619 GDAISAWFSDTTKNL
-634 LEKLDA
+634 NEKLDA
-640 IKDFFTVDNLKQVF
+640 IKNFFTVDNLKQVF

-666 NPGKHI
+666 NPGKYI
-672 KEAAGNIWDGVKN
+672 KEAGSN
-685 LPGKALDAAVDAV
+685 LWSAAKELSGEVADAAVQS
-698 KNTPAA
+698 TPVAWVA
-704 MIVSKIPNPI
+704 SKLVNK
-714 GEANAKEITPELKA
+714 ADAKEVTPELKT
-728 PVNSEANAKEIAPEL
+728 PAKESQEDNAP
-743 KAPVNSEAN
+743 
-752 AKEITPELKA
+752 
-762 PVNSEANAKEIAPE
+762 
-776 LKAPVNSEANAKEIT
+776 
-791 PELKAPVNSH
+791 
-801 QETSDSKTES
+801 KTEYTPKK
-811 DAKQTNIVTRVI
+811 ANIVTRVV
-823 NAALDTAKDSNKTV
+823 NASLDTAKDSNKTV

-850 ETGNSALQKIDK
+850 ETGNRALQKIDN

-885 AADTYNNGRLDVK
+885 AADTYNNGNLDVK
-898 VGGLGAE
+898 VGSLGAE

-920 ENKYGLPEGTLYSIA
+920 ENKYGLPEGTLYAIA

-945 KSPLTRSPDGKLSGG
+945 KSTLTRSPNGKLSGG
-960 ALGMFQFTSIARK
+960 ALGMFQFTSVARE
-973 ETGISEQDA
+973 ETGLSREDS
-982 FDPVK
+982 FNPEK

-1057 EAGAQGGAQY
+1057 GAGAQGGAQY

-1132 ERARGKGTA
+1132 ERARGRGTA

-1178 GLFDKLRNSPGM
+1178 GLYDKLINARGMRSNNSPQ
-1190 RKNNAPEPASTSQ
+1190 PASTSQ

>member
-58 IENSRPDFVAN
+58 IENSRPDFVT
-69 APSVDPIVEA
+69 
-79 MKRLNLGDVSRIRE
+79 K
-93 DKVTNRAQQAAPT
+93 
-106 AHNPPNRRREAITE
+106 
-120 DVKAQRL
+120 
-127 ETVKLARD
+127 
-135 LKGERVATVDPVSR
+135 
-149 SVSALNR
+149 
-156 TIENSRPDFVAN
+156 

-182 NLGDVSRVVQEGI
+182 NLGDVSRVVQEDV
-195 AQQEQQAKS
+195 AQQEQRAKS

-218 EDIKA
+218 EDVKA

-230 HAREMFD
+230 HAREMFG

-261 KAAAEDAR
+261 KAAAEEAR

-428 KGAGGVASL
+428 KGAGGIASL
-437 LMGRGMLKKAG
+437 IFGRGALKKVG
-448 ALAFGALGAKKL
+448 SMALGALGIKG
-460 VGMLRGGGKK
+460 V
-470 TLAHEGGDLAAR
+470 
-482 AAGKLG
+482 GKLG
-488 LKAVGKGAL
+488 IKAVAKGAL

-547 VLDMGGLV
+547 VLDLGGLV

-561 IGEVL
+561 IGDVL

-584 SIAQAIDSGITNLET
+584 SIAQAIDSGVTNLET

-619 GDAVSAWFSDTSNKL
+619 GDAISAWFSDTTKNL
-634 LEKLDA
+634 NEKLDA
-640 IKDFFTVDNLKQVF
+640 IKNFFTVDNLKQVF

-666 NPGKHI
+666 NPGKYI
-672 KEAAGNIWDGVKN
+672 KEAGSN
-685 LPGKALDAAVDAV
+685 LWSAAKELSGEVADAAVQS
-698 KNTPAA
+698 TPVAWVA
-704 MIVSKIPNPI
+704 SKLVNK
-714 GEANAKEITPELKA
+714 ADAKEVTPELKT
-728 PVNSEANAKEIAPEL
+728 PAKESQEDNAP
-743 KAPVNSEAN
+743 
-752 AKEITPELKA
+752 
-762 PVNSEANAKEIAPE
+762 
-776 LKAPVNSEANAKEIT
+776 
-791 PELKAPVNSH
+791 
-801 QETSDSKTES
+801 KTEYTPKK
-811 DAKQTNIVTRVI
+811 ANIVTRVV
-823 NAALDTAKDSNKTV
+823 NASLDTAKDSNKTV

-850 ETGNSALQKIDK
+850 ETGNRALQKIDN

-885 AADTYNNGRLDVK
+885 AADTYNNGNLDVK
-898 VGGLGAE
+898 VGSLGAE

-920 ENKYGLPEGTLYSIA
+920 ENKYGLPEGTLYAIA

-945 KSPLTRSPDGKLSGG
+945 KSTLTRSPNGKLSGG
-960 ALGMFQFTSIARK
+960 ALGMFQFTSVARE
-973 ETGISEQDA
+973 ETGLSREDS
-982 FDPVK
+982 FNPEK

-1057 EAGAQGGAQY
+1057 GAGAQGGAQY

-1073 PDNAVIDQSTGLAFT
+1073 PDNAIIDQSTGLAFT

-1132 ERARGKGTA
+1132 ERARGRGTA

-1178 GLFDKLRNSPGM
+1178 GLYDKLINARGMRSNNSPQ
-1190 RKNNAPEPASTSQ
+1190 PASTSQ

>member
-79 MKRLNLGDVSRIRE
+79 MKRLNLGDVSRVVQE
-93 DKVTNRAQQAAPT
+93 DVALQEPQAKST
-106 AHNPPNRRREAITE
+106 TRKGKKRRKKAITE
-120 DVKAQRL
+120 DV
-127 ETVKLARD
+127 
-135 LKGERVATVDPVSR
+135 
-149 SVSALNR
+149 
-156 TIENSRPDFVAN
+156 
-168 APSVDPIVDAMKRL
+168 
-182 NLGDVSRVVQEGI
+182 
-195 AQQEQQAKS
+195 
-204 TTPKGKKRRRKAIP
+204 
-218 EDIKA
+218 KA

-230 HAREMFD
+230 HAREMFG

-393 IKEGNDKILSAL
+393 IKEGNDKILRAL

-547 VLDMGGLV
+547 VLDLGGLV

-561 IGEVL
+561 IGDVL

-584 SIAQAIDSGITNLET
+584 SIAQAIDSGVTNLET

-666 NPGKHI
+666 NLGKHI

-728 PVNSEANAKEIAPEL
+728 PVNS
-743 KAPVNSEAN
+743 
-752 AKEITPELKA
+752 
-762 PVNSEANAKEIAPE
+762 
-776 LKAPVNSEANAKEIT
+776 
-791 PELKAPVNSH
+791 
-801 QETSDSKTES
+801 QQGTSDSKAES
-811 DAKQTNIVTRVI
+811 DAKQTNIAARVI
-823 NAALDTAKDSNKTV
+823 NAALDMAKDSNKTV

-850 ETGNSALQKIDK
+850 ETGNKAAQTIDAALGQSATGKEEALSAYEIDKRRFNNGKDVSLPKLNAAGYQWISDNADYFDELERKYGLEKGILSAVASAESSAGQITGNPVDKNGNKLSSALGAFQITK
-862 AIGQN
+862 
-867 SSSSSSLN
+867 
-875 TTGTRNDIQK
+875 GTREDLGLSDADAMDTRK
-885 AADTYNNGRLDVK
+885 AAD
-898 VGGLGAE
+898 GA
-905 GKANLDKLAPYFAEL
+905 
-920 ENKYGLPEGTLYSIA
+920 
-935 ATESGGDPNA
+935 
-945 KSPLTRSPDGKLSGG
+945 
-960 ALGMFQFTSIARK
+960 
-973 ETGISEQDA
+973 
-982 FDPVK
+982 
-987 SAEAAAL
+987 
-994 LMSKYLKQA
+994 
-1003 NGDLNEAITAYNAG
+1003 
-1017 FGTINKWKKGTGDL
+1017 
-1031 SKENRE
+1031 
-1037 YAIKVNTHRA
+1037 A
-1047 RYLGG
+1047 RYLSMLMNRYNGDQGRAIAAYHAGMGHVDKGRVVAGTG
-1052 EIYTP
+1052 EYVTR
-1057 EAGAQGGAQY
+1057 
-1067 GVRGPL
+1067 VRGYQQMLNNGAVYGSKVDHSAPAIHEKI

-1156 EARPVANNSSY
+1156 EARPVASNSSY

-1190 RKNNAPEPASTSQ
+1190 RKNNAPEPASTSL

>member
-23 LEELAGIREAV
+23 LEELAGIRVAV
-34 EDLKGGRVAT
+34 ESLKGGLV
-44 VDPVSRSVSALNRT
+44 PVSRSVSALNRT
-58 IENSRPDFVAN
+58 IENSRPDFVA
-69 APSVDPIVEA
+69 
-79 MKRLNLGDVSRIRE
+79 K
-93 DKVTNRAQQAAPT
+93 
-106 AHNPPNRRREAITE
+106 
-120 DVKAQRL
+120 
-127 ETVKLARD
+127 
-135 LKGERVATVDPVSR
+135 
-149 SVSALNR
+149 
-156 TIENSRPDFVAN
+156 

-182 NLGDVSRVVQEGI
+182 NLGDVSRVVQEDV
-195 AQQEQQAKS
+195 AQQEQRAKS
-204 TTPKGKKRRRKAIP
+204 TTPKGKKRRRKVIP
-218 EDIKA
+218 EDVKV

-230 HAREMFD
+230 HAREMFG

-363 FRRKSQNSADVVQVN
+363 FRRKSQSSADVVQVN

-384 QELQEQTSE
+384 QELQDQTSE

-405 DQIAKNTGKK
+405 EQIAKNTGKK

-584 SIAQAIDSGITNLET
+584 SIALAIDSGITNLET

-728 PVNSEANAKEIAPEL
+728 PVNS
-743 KAPVNSEAN
+743 
-752 AKEITPELKA
+752 
-762 PVNSEANAKEIAPE
+762 
-776 LKAPVNSEANAKEIT
+776 
-791 PELKAPVNSH
+791 H
-801 QETSDSKTES
+801 QETSNSKTES
-811 DAKQTNIVTRVI
+811 DAKQSNIATRVI

-837 KETANQIINANAV
+837 KQTANQIINANAV
-850 ETGNSALQKIDK
+850 ETGNKAAQTIDAALGQSATGKEEALSAYEIDKRRFNNGKDVSLPKLNAAGYQWISDNADYFDELERKYGLEKGILSAVASAESSAGQRTGNPVDKNGNKLSSALGAFQITK
-862 AIGQN
+862 
-867 SSSSSSLN
+867 
-875 TTGTRNDIQK
+875 GTREDLGLSDADAMDTRK
-885 AADTYNNGRLDVK
+885 AAD
-898 VGGLGAE
+898 GA
-905 GKANLDKLAPYFAEL
+905 
-920 ENKYGLPEGTLYSIA
+920 
-935 ATESGGDPNA
+935 
-945 KSPLTRSPDGKLSGG
+945 
-960 ALGMFQFTSIARK
+960 
-973 ETGISEQDA
+973 
-982 FDPVK
+982 
-987 SAEAAAL
+987 
-994 LMSKYLKQA
+994 
-1003 NGDLNEAITAYNAG
+1003 
-1017 FGTINKWKKGTGDL
+1017 
-1031 SKENRE
+1031 
-1037 YAIKVNTHRA
+1037 A
-1047 RYLGG
+1047 RYLSMLMNRYNGDQGRAIAAYHAGMGHVDKGRVVAGTG
-1052 EIYTP
+1052 EYVTR
-1057 EAGAQGGAQY
+1057 
-1067 GVRGPL
+1067 VRGYQQMLNNGAVYGSKVDHSAPAIYEKI

>member
-58 IENSRPDFVAN
+58 IENSRPDFVT
-69 APSVDPIVEA
+69 
-79 MKRLNLGDVSRIRE
+79 K
-93 DKVTNRAQQAAPT
+93 
-106 AHNPPNRRREAITE
+106 
-120 DVKAQRL
+120 
-127 ETVKLARD
+127 
-135 LKGERVATVDPVSR
+135 
-149 SVSALNR
+149 
-156 TIENSRPDFVAN
+156 

-182 NLGDVSRVVQEGI
+182 NLGDVSRVVQEDV
-195 AQQEQQAKS
+195 AQQEQRAKS

-218 EDIKA
+218 EDVKA

-230 HAREMFD
+230 HAREMFG

-261 KAAAEDAR
+261 KAAAEEAR

-384 QELQEQTSE
+384 QELQDQTSE

-428 KGAGGVASL
+428 KGAGGIASL
-437 LMGRGMLKKAG
+437 IFGRGALKKVG
-448 ALAFGALGAKKL
+448 SMALGALGIKG
-460 VGMLRGGGKK
+460 V
-470 TLAHEGGDLAAR
+470 
-482 AAGKLG
+482 GKLG
-488 LKAVGKGAL
+488 IKAVAKGAL

-547 VLDMGGLV
+547 VLDLGGLV

-561 IGEVL
+561 IGDVL

-584 SIAQAIDSGITNLET
+584 SIAQAIDSGVTNLET

-619 GDAVSAWFSDTSNKL
+619 GDAISAWFSDTTKNL
-634 LEKLDA
+634 NEKLDA
-640 IKDFFTVDNLKQVF
+640 IKNFFTVDNLKQVF

-666 NPGKHI
+666 NPGKYI
-672 KEAAGNIWDGVKN
+672 KEAGSN
-685 LPGKALDAAVDAV
+685 LWSAAKELSGEVADAAVQS
-698 KNTPAA
+698 TPVAWVA
-704 MIVSKIPNPI
+704 SKLVNK
-714 GEANAKEITPELKA
+714 ADAKEVTPELKT
-728 PVNSEANAKEIAPEL
+728 PAKESQEDNAP
-743 KAPVNSEAN
+743 
-752 AKEITPELKA
+752 
-762 PVNSEANAKEIAPE
+762 
-776 LKAPVNSEANAKEIT
+776 
-791 PELKAPVNSH
+791 
-801 QETSDSKTES
+801 KTEYTPKK
-811 DAKQTNIVTRVI
+811 ANIVTRVV
-823 NAALDTAKDSNKTV
+823 NASLDTAKDSNKTV

-850 ETGNSALQKIDK
+850 ETGNRALQKIDN

-885 AADTYNNGRLDVK
+885 AADTYNNGNLDVK
-898 VGGLGAE
+898 VGSLGAE

-920 ENKYGLPEGTLYSIA
+920 ENKYGLPEGTLYAIA

-945 KSPLTRSPDGKLSGG
+945 KSTLTRSPNGKLSGG
-960 ALGMFQFTSIARK
+960 ALGMFQFTSVARE
-973 ETGISEQDA
+973 ETGLSREDS
-982 FDPVK
+982 FNPEK

-1057 EAGAQGGAQY
+1057 GAGAQGGAQY

-1132 ERARGKGTA
+1132 ERARGRGTA

-1148 VDTPMPVE
+1148 VDTPMP
-1156 EARPVANNSSY
+1156 
-1167 FDQLGAQMGID
+1167 
-1178 GLFDKLRNSPGM
+1178 
-1190 RKNNAPEPASTSQ
+1190 
-1203 VTTAANDL
+1203 
-1211 QQPTGR
+1211 
-1217 MQIDG
+1217 
-1222 QVISDLGGSGAKPT
+1222 
-1236 MQLADNTVSL
+1236 
-1246 DGETKRLFAQMTS
+1246 
-1259 LLARI
+1259 
-1264 EEHTKDSAKGQG
+1264 
-1276 TVVKVSTPQPGVM
+1276 
-1289 RTVPLS
+1289 
-1295 IDDPLMNDYARVD
+1295 

>member
-44 VDPVSRSVSALNRT
+44 VDPVSRSVSALNHT
-58 IENSRPDFVAN
+58 IENSRPDFVA
-69 APSVDPIVEA
+69 
-79 MKRLNLGDVSRIRE
+79 K
-93 DKVTNRAQQAAPT
+93 
-106 AHNPPNRRREAITE
+106 
-120 DVKAQRL
+120 
-127 ETVKLARD
+127 
-135 LKGERVATVDPVSR
+135 
-149 SVSALNR
+149 
-156 TIENSRPDFVAN
+156 

-182 NLGDVSRVVQEGI
+182 NLGDVSRVVQEDV
-195 AQQEQQAKS
+195 AQQEQRAKS
-204 TTPKGKKRRRKAIP
+204 TTPNGKKRRRKAIP
-218 EDIKA
+218 EDVKA

-230 HAREMFD
+230 HAREMFG

-384 QELQEQTSE
+384 QELQDQTSE

-584 SIAQAIDSGITNLET
+584 SIALAIDSGITNLET

-728 PVNSEANAKEIAPEL
+728 PVNS
-743 KAPVNSEAN
+743 
-752 AKEITPELKA
+752 
-762 PVNSEANAKEIAPE
+762 
-776 LKAPVNSEANAKEIT
+776 
-791 PELKAPVNSH
+791 H
-801 QETSDSKTES
+801 QGTSDSKTES
-811 DAKQTNIVTRVI
+811 DAKQTNIAARVI
-823 NAALDTAKDSNKTV
+823 NAALDMAKDSNKTV

-850 ETGNSALQKIDK
+850 ETGNKAAQTIDAALGQSATGKEEALSAYEIDKRRFNNGKDVSLPKLNAAGYQWISDNADYFDELERKYGLEKGILSAVASAESSAGQRTGNPVDKNGNKLSSALGAFQITK
-862 AIGQN
+862 
-867 SSSSSSLN
+867 
-875 TTGTRNDIQK
+875 GTREDLGLSDADAMDTRK
-885 AADTYNNGRLDVK
+885 AAD
-898 VGGLGAE
+898 GA
-905 GKANLDKLAPYFAEL
+905 
-920 ENKYGLPEGTLYSIA
+920 
-935 ATESGGDPNA
+935 
-945 KSPLTRSPDGKLSGG
+945 
-960 ALGMFQFTSIARK
+960 
-973 ETGISEQDA
+973 
-982 FDPVK
+982 
-987 SAEAAAL
+987 
-994 LMSKYLKQA
+994 
-1003 NGDLNEAITAYNAG
+1003 
-1017 FGTINKWKKGTGDL
+1017 
-1031 SKENRE
+1031 
-1037 YAIKVNTHRA
+1037 A
-1047 RYLGG
+1047 RYLSMLMNRYNGDQGRAIAAYHAGMGHVDKGRVVAGTG
-1052 EIYTP
+1052 EYVTR
-1057 EAGAQGGAQY
+1057 
-1067 GVRGPL
+1067 VRGYQQMLNNGAVYGSKVDHSAPAIYEKI

-1132 ERARGKGTA
+1132 ERARGRGTA

-1190 RKNNAPEPASTSQ
+1190 RKNNALEPASTSQ

>member
-1 MERKNANID
+1 M
-10 DVIRTV
+10 
-16 ETASAKE
+16 
-23 LEELAGIREAV
+23 EELAGIREAV

-58 IENSRPDFVAN
+58 IENSRPDFVA
-69 APSVDPIVEA
+69 
-79 MKRLNLGDVSRIRE
+79 K
-93 DKVTNRAQQAAPT
+93 
-106 AHNPPNRRREAITE
+106 
-120 DVKAQRL
+120 
-127 ETVKLARD
+127 
-135 LKGERVATVDPVSR
+135 
-149 SVSALNR
+149 
-156 TIENSRPDFVAN
+156 

-182 NLGDVSRVVQEGI
+182 NLGDVSRVVQEDV
-195 AQQEQQAKS
+195 AQQEQRAKS
-204 TTPKGKKRRRKAIP
+204 TTQKGKKRRRKAIP
-218 EDIKA
+218 EDVKA

-230 HAREMFD
+230 HAREMFG

-393 IKEGNDKILSAL
+393 IKEGNDKILRAL

-428 KGAGGVASL
+428 KGAGGIASL
-437 LMGRGMLKKAG
+437 IFGRGALKKVG
-448 ALAFGALGAKKL
+448 SMALGALGIKG
-460 VGMLRGGGKK
+460 V
-470 TLAHEGGDLAAR
+470 
-482 AAGKLG
+482 GKLG
-488 LKAVGKGAL
+488 IKAFAKGAL

-685 LPGKALDAAVDAV
+685 LLGKALDAAVDAV

-714 GEANAKEITPELKA
+714 G
-728 PVNSEANAKEIAPEL
+728 
-743 KAPVNSEAN
+743 
-752 AKEITPELKA
+752 
-762 PVNSEANAKEIAPE
+762 
-776 LKAPVNSEANAKEIT
+776 EANAKEIT

-885 AADTYNNGRLDVK
+885 AADTYNNGNLDVK
-898 VGGLGAE
+898 VGSLGAE

-920 ENKYGLPEGTLYSIA
+920 ENKYSLPEGTLYAIA

-945 KSPLTRSPDGKLSGG
+945 KSTLTRSPNGKLSGG
-960 ALGMFQFTSIARK
+960 ALGMFQFTSVARE
-973 ETGISEQDA
+973 ETGLSREDS
-982 FDPVK
+982 FNPEK

-1057 EAGAQGGAQY
+1057 GAGAQGGAQF

-1167 FDQLGAQMGID
+1167 FDHLGAQMGID

>member
-44 VDPVSRSVSALNRT
+44 VDPVSHSVSALNRT

-69 APSVDPIVEA
+69 APSVAPIVEA
-79 MKRLNLGDVSRIRE
+79 MKRLNLGDVSRVVQE
-93 DKVTNRAQQAAPT
+93 DVALQEPQAKST
-106 AHNPPNRRREAITE
+106 TRKGKKRRKKAITE
-120 DVKAQRL
+120 DV
-127 ETVKLARD
+127 
-135 LKGERVATVDPVSR
+135 
-149 SVSALNR
+149 
-156 TIENSRPDFVAN
+156 
-168 APSVDPIVDAMKRL
+168 
-182 NLGDVSRVVQEGI
+182 
-195 AQQEQQAKS
+195 
-204 TTPKGKKRRRKAIP
+204 
-218 EDIKA
+218 KA

-230 HAREMFD
+230 HAREMFG

-248 RDARGRFIGKSGS
+248 RDARGRFIGKPGS

-384 QELQEQTSE
+384 QELQDQTSE

-547 VLDMGGLV
+547 VLDLGGLV

-561 IGEVL
+561 IGDVL

-605 DTISTKFDDYTAKI
+605 DTISTKFDAYTAKI

-672 KEAAGNIWDGVKN
+672 KEAASNIWDGVKN

-704 MIVSKIPNPI
+704 MIVSKTPNPI

-728 PVNSEANAKEIAPEL
+728 PVNS
-743 KAPVNSEAN
+743 
-752 AKEITPELKA
+752 
-762 PVNSEANAKEIAPE
+762 
-776 LKAPVNSEANAKEIT
+776 
-791 PELKAPVNSH
+791 
-801 QETSDSKTES
+801 QQGTSDSKAES
-811 DAKQTNIVTRVI
+811 DAKQTNIAARVI
-823 NAALDTAKDSNKTV
+823 NAALDMAKDSNKTV

-850 ETGNSALQKIDK
+850 ETGNKAAQTIDAALGQSATGKEEALSAYEIDKRRFNNGKDVSLPKLNAAGYQWISDNADYFDELERKYGLEKGILSAVASAESSAGQRTGNPVDKNGNKLSSALGAFQITK
-862 AIGQN
+862 
-867 SSSSSSLN
+867 
-875 TTGTRNDIQK
+875 GTREDLGLSDADAMDTRK
-885 AADTYNNGRLDVK
+885 AAD
-898 VGGLGAE
+898 GA
-905 GKANLDKLAPYFAEL
+905 
-920 ENKYGLPEGTLYSIA
+920 
-935 ATESGGDPNA
+935 
-945 KSPLTRSPDGKLSGG
+945 
-960 ALGMFQFTSIARK
+960 
-973 ETGISEQDA
+973 
-982 FDPVK
+982 
-987 SAEAAAL
+987 
-994 LMSKYLKQA
+994 
-1003 NGDLNEAITAYNAG
+1003 
-1017 FGTINKWKKGTGDL
+1017 
-1031 SKENRE
+1031 
-1037 YAIKVNTHRA
+1037 A
-1047 RYLGG
+1047 RYLSMLMNRYNGDQGRAIAAYHAGMGHVDKGRVVAGTG
-1052 EIYTP
+1052 EYVTR
-1057 EAGAQGGAQY
+1057 
-1067 GVRGPL
+1067 VRGYQQMLNNGAVYGSKVDHSAPAIHEKI

-1156 EARPVANNSSY
+1156 EARPVASNSSY

-1190 RKNNAPEPASTSQ
+1190 RKNNAPEPASTSL

>member
-79 MKRLNLGDVSRIRE
+79 MKRLNLGDVSR
-93 DKVTNRAQQAAPT
+93 
-106 AHNPPNRRREAITE
+106 
-120 DVKAQRL
+120 
-127 ETVKLARD
+127 
-135 LKGERVATVDPVSR
+135 
-149 SVSALNR
+149 
-156 TIENSRPDFVAN
+156 
-168 APSVDPIVDAMKRL
+168 
-182 NLGDVSRVVQEGI
+182 VVQEDV
-195 AQQEQQAKS
+195 AQQEQRAKS

-218 EDIKA
+218 EDVKA

-230 HAREMFD
+230 HAREMFG

-261 KAAAEDAR
+261 KAAAEDARAER

-363 FRRKSQNSADVVQVN
+363 FRRKSQSSADVVQVN

-384 QELQEQTSE
+384 QELQDQTSE
-393 IKEGNDKILSAL
+393 IKEGNDKILSTL

-428 KGAGGVASL
+428 KGAGGIASLIFGRGALKKVGSMALGALGIKKVASL
-437 LMGRGMLKKAG
+437 LG
-448 ALAFGALGAKKL
+448 F
-460 VGMLRGGGKK
+460 GGKK
-470 TLAHEGGDLAAR
+470 AAAKEAGELATRG
-482 AAGKLG
+482 AGKLATKG
-488 LKAVGKGAL
+488 LEKLGVKAFAKGAL

-518 DTEAQRRAFGLKSGQ
+518 DTEAQRRTFGLKDGE

-555 SGISSA
+555 SGISNA
-561 IGEVL
+561 IGGVL

-605 DTISTKFDDYTAKI
+605 DTISTTFNDYTAKI
-619 GDAVSAWFSDTSNKL
+619 GDAISAWFSDTTKSLN
-634 LEKLDA
+634 EKLDA
-640 IKDFFTVDNLKQVF
+640 IKDFFTVDNLKKVF

-666 NPGKHI
+666 NPGKYI
-672 KEAAGNIWDGVKN
+672 KEAGSNLWNAAKE
-685 LPGKALDAAVDAV
+685 LPGKVADAAVQS
-698 KNTPAA
+698 TPVAWVA
-704 MIVSKIPNPI
+704 SKLVNK
-714 GEANAKEITPELKA
+714 ADAKEVTPELKT
-728 PVNSEANAKEIAPEL
+728 PAKESQEDNAP
-743 KAPVNSEAN
+743 
-752 AKEITPELKA
+752 
-762 PVNSEANAKEIAPE
+762 
-776 LKAPVNSEANAKEIT
+776 
-791 PELKAPVNSH
+791 
-801 QETSDSKTES
+801 KTEYTPKK
-811 DAKQTNIVTRVI
+811 ANIVTRVV
-823 NAALDTAKDSNKTV
+823 NASLETAKDSNKTV

-850 ETGNSALQKIDK
+850 ETGNRALQKIDN

-885 AADTYNNGRLDVK
+885 AADTYNNGNLDVK
-898 VGGLGAE
+898 VGSLGAE

-1057 EAGAQGGAQY
+1057 RAGTQGGRPQQS
-1067 GVRGPL
+1067 GQSPRMDNL
-1073 PDNAVIDQSTGLAFT
+1073 PENAFVDQSTGLAFT
-1088 PGDSPFEKGGLVDKI
+1088 PGQNPFEKGGLVDRI
-1103 GNAVGVNDL
+1103 GELTGVNDL
-1112 VNKFMNGR
+1112 ASKFLNCR

-1132 ERARGKGTA
+1132 ERARGRGTA

-1178 GLFDKLRNSPGM
+1178 GLYDKLINARGMRSNNSPQ
-1190 RKNNAPEPASTSQ
+1190 PASTSQ
-1203 VTTAANDL
+1203 MTTVANDL

>member
-69 APSVDPIVEA
+69 APSVDPIV
-79 MKRLNLGDVSRIRE
+79 
-93 DKVTNRAQQAAPT
+93 
-106 AHNPPNRRREAITE
+106 
-120 DVKAQRL
+120 
-127 ETVKLARD
+127 
-135 LKGERVATVDPVSR
+135 
-149 SVSALNR
+149 
-156 TIENSRPDFVAN
+156 
-168 APSVDPIVDAMKRL
+168 DAMKRL
-182 NLGDVSRVVQEGI
+182 NLGDVSRVVQEDV
-195 AQQEQQAKS
+195 AQQEQRAKS
-204 TTPKGKKRRRKAIP
+204 TTPNGKKRRRKAIP
-218 EDIKA
+218 EDVKA

-230 HAREMFD
+230 HAREMFG

-355 DNSRRKGF
+355 DNSRKKGF
-363 FRRKSQNSADVVQVN
+363 FRRKSQSSADVVQVN
-378 TQKRTV
+378 TQKRTI
-384 QELQEQTSE
+384 QELQDQTSE

-428 KGAGGVASL
+428 KGAGGIASLIFGRGALKKVGSMALGALGIKKVASL
-437 LMGRGMLKKAG
+437 LG
-448 ALAFGALGAKKL
+448 F
-460 VGMLRGGGKK
+460 GGKK
-470 TLAHEGGDLAAR
+470 AAAKEAGELATRG
-482 AAGKLG
+482 AGKLATKG
-488 LKAVGKGAL
+488 LGKLGVKALAKGVL

-605 DTISTKFDDYTAKI
+605 DTISTTFNDYTAKI
-619 GDAVSAWFSDTSNKL
+619 GDAISAWFSDTTKSLN
-634 LEKLDA
+634 EKLDA

-666 NPGKHI
+666 NPGKYI
-672 KEAAGNIWDGVKN
+672 KEAGSN
-685 LPGKALDAAVDAV
+685 LWSAAKELSGEVADAAVQS
-698 KNTPAA
+698 TPVAWVA
-704 MIVSKIPNPI
+704 SKLVNK
-714 GEANAKEITPELKA
+714 ADAKEVTPELKT
-728 PVNSEANAKEIAPEL
+728 PAKERQEDNAP
-743 KAPVNSEAN
+743 
-752 AKEITPELKA
+752 
-762 PVNSEANAKEIAPE
+762 
-776 LKAPVNSEANAKEIT
+776 
-791 PELKAPVNSH
+791 
-801 QETSDSKTES
+801 KTEYTS
-811 DAKQTNIVTRVI
+811 KKANIVTRVV
-823 NAALDTAKDSNKTV
+823 NASLDTAKDSNKTV

-867 SSSSSSLN
+867 SSSSSSRN
-875 TTGTRNDIQK
+875 TTGTGNDIQK
-885 AADTYNNGRLDVK
+885 AADTYNNGNLDVK
-898 VGGLGAE
+898 VGSLGAE

-920 ENKYGLPEGTLYSIA
+920 ENKYGLPEGTLYAIA
-935 ATESGGDPNA
+935 ATESGGNPYA
-945 KSPLTRSPDGKLSGG
+945 KSQTG
-960 ALGMFQFTSIARK
+960 ALGMFQFTGIARE
-973 ETGISEQDA
+973 ETGLSREDS
-982 FDPVK
+982 FNPEK

-1057 EAGAQGGAQY
+1057 GAGAQGGAQY

-1178 GLFDKLRNSPGM
+1178 GLYDKLINARGMRSNNSPQ
-1190 RKNNAPEPASTSQ
+1190 PASTSQ
-1203 VTTAANDL
+1203 MTTAANDL